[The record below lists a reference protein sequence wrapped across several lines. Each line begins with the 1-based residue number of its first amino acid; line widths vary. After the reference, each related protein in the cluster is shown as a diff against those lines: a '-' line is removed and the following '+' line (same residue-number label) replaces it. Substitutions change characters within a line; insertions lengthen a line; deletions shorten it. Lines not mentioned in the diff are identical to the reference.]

1 MIDNKYNPSEIEEK
15 WYKEWEKNKAFSP
28 SNNGNAYCI
37 MIPPPNVTGTLH
49 MGHAFQVTLMDI
61 LCRYHRM
68 LGDNTLWQAGTD
80 HAGIATQMVVE
91 RKLTA
96 QGISRTD
103 LGREKF
109 IDQVWDWKSQSG
121 DIITKQLRRMGASLD
136 WESERFTLDEGL
148 SVAVN
153 KVFID
158 LYEEGLI
165 YKGKRLVNWD
175 PVLQTALS
183 DLEVI
188 SSEENGKIWEI
199 KYYLDDDSG
208 NFLKIATTRPETI
221 LGDTAVA
228 VNPEDKKYSDYI
240 GRNVIVPI
248 TGKTVPVIA
257 DDYVDME
264 FGTGCL
270 KITPAHDFNDYELA
284 KKHNLEIINIFDTSA
299 RVKCDT
305 KEYNNLDRFSARKK
319 ILSELKNSDQ
329 LLKVSDHKM
338 IIPRGD
344 RSHSIIEPLM
354 TDQWYVKIKPLA
366 DEAIKCVKDKEI
378 KFVPENW
385 EKTYFEWMNNIQ
397 DWCISR
403 QLWWGHRIPAW
414 YDEEKNIYVGKD
426 EKNIRVKY
434 DIKDDVILTQD
445 EDVLDTWF
453 SSSLWPFSTLG
464 WPNETERVKTF
475 YPTSVLITGFDIIFF
490 WVARMIMM
498 GKKFVGEVP
507 FKEIYVHGLV
517 KDSSGNKMSKSKG
530 NIIDPIDLID
540 GIKLENLI
548 SKRASDLMQPDM
560 AEKIKKNTKKE
571 YPGGIDAYGTDALR
585 FTFASLASNGRDIN
599 FNLKRVEGYRN
610 FCNKLW
616 NAARFVKMQDQI
628 FIEQIDN
635 NNNFQDEELWIR
647 NKLAELID
655 NTKNNYKNY
664 RFDYAS
670 KSLYSFIWQD
680 YCSWYIEITKSKLN
694 KKNITDVDKSLIIF
708 NLRHVLKNILLLLHP
723 IMPFI
728 TEEIYNDVFNEKKF
742 LQDNSYPDSS
752 NFLTTSNVENIN
764 WMIEIVSAIRK
775 TRSEIG
781 VQPNKDIEIIVT
793 GENDKDKFFFDTL
806 SSLIMSLAKVK
817 SISFGKEDKNNNYYT
832 CVSNNLKL
840 LIPSSGLI
848 DVESEIER
856 LSKEKLKYIN
866 QTVGIES
873 RLSNPDFINN
883 APGHI
888 VVSDEQ
894 KLKELKVQISKI
906 EEQIKNFTN

>member
-1 MIDNKYNPSEIEEK
+1 MSNNKYNPLEIEQK
-15 WYKEWEKNKAFSP
+15 WYDRWENEKIFSP
-28 SNNGNAYCI
+28 SGDGDPYCI

-68 LGDNTLWQAGTD
+68 LGFKTLWQAGTD

-148 SVAVN
+148 SQAVN

-158 LYEEGLI
+158 LYEDGLI

-175 PVLQTALS
+175 PILQTALS
-183 DLEVI
+183 DLEVV
-188 SSEENGKIWEI
+188 SKEENGKLWYL
-199 KYYLDDDSG
+199 KYFFHED
-208 NFLKIATTRPETI
+208 NEKFLEIATTRPETI
-221 LGDTAVA
+221 LGDSAVA
-228 VNPEDKKYSDYI
+228 VNPNDKRYKNFI
-240 GRNVIVPI
+240 GKEIIVPVV
-248 TGKTVPVIA
+248 GRKVPIIA
-257 DDYVDME
+257 DEYVDME

-270 KITPAHDFNDYELA
+270 KITPAHDFNDYELG
-284 KKHNLEIINIFDTSA
+284 KKHNLEEINILDLSA
-299 RVKCDT
+299 RIKCEM
-305 KEYNNLDRFSARKK
+305 KEFNNLDRFAARKK
-319 ILSELKNSDQ
+319 ILEELSETGHLSKEENHK
-329 LLKVSDHKM
+329 LL
-338 IIPRGD
+338 IPRGD
-344 RSHSIIEPLM
+344 RSHAIIEPMM

-366 DEAIKCVKDKEI
+366 DEAINCVKDEKI
-378 KFVPENW
+378 KFVPKNW

-414 YDEEKNIYVGKD
+414 YDDQKNIYVGKNEND
-426 EKNIRVKY
+426 IREKY
-434 DIKDDVILTQD
+434 DLNEDIVLTQD

-464 WPNETERVKTF
+464 WPSETERVKTF

-517 KDSSGNKMSKSKG
+517 RDSSGNKMSKSKG

-540 GIKLENLI
+540 GINLEDLI
-548 SKRASDLMQPDM
+548 EKRATDLMQPDM
-560 AEKIKKNTKKE
+560 AKKIESNTKKD
-571 YPGGIDAYGTDALR
+571 YPNGINSYGTDALR
-585 FTFASLASNGRDIN
+585 FTFAALASNGRDIN
-599 FNLKRVEGYRN
+599 FDLKRVEGYKN
-610 FCNKLW
+610 FCNKIW
-616 NAARFVKMQDQI
+616 NAARFVKIQ
-628 FIEQIDN
+628 
-635 NNNFQDEELWIR
+635 NFNLSSKLDLDKLNDEDLWIR
-647 NKLAELID
+647 NKIGDLIE
-655 NTKNNYKNY
+655 NIRSSYKNY
-664 RFDYAS
+664 RFDYAA
-670 KSLYSFIWQD
+670 KDIYSFVWQD
-680 YCSWYIEITKSKLN
+680 YCSWYIEISKANINN
-694 KKNITDVDKSLIIF
+694 KKISSEQKELIVL
-708 NLRHVLKNILLLLHP
+708 NLRDILKNILLCLHP

-728 TEEIYNDVFNEKKF
+728 TEEIYSDVFNENKF
-742 LQDNSYPDSS
+742 LQDNSFPDSS
-752 NFLTTSNVENIN
+752 QFTNSKDINNIN
-764 WMIEIVSAIRK
+764 WMIQVVSDIRK

-781 VQPNKDIEIIVT
+781 VQPNKTIEIYVT
-793 GENDKDKFFFDTL
+793 GATNKDKDYFEKM
-806 SSLIMSLAKVK
+806 SNLIMNL
-817 SISFGKEDKNNNYYT
+817 GKIKEINLDKEIETDNFYA

-840 LIPSSGLI
+840 LIPSSGII
-848 DVESEIER
+848 DAELEIER
-856 LSKEKLKYIN
+856 LSKDESKYLK
-866 QTVGIES
+866 QLESIET
-873 RLSNPDFINN
+873 RLSNKDFISN

-888 VVSDEQ
+888 VVADEQ
-894 KLKELKVQISKI
+894 KLRELKIKLDKI
-906 EEQIKNFTN
+906 QEQLKSFS

>member
-1 MIDNKYNPSEIEEK
+1 
-15 WYKEWEKNKAFSP
+15 
-28 SNNGNAYCI
+28 
-37 MIPPPNVTGTLH
+37 L
-49 MGHAFQVTLMDI
+49 
-61 LCRYHRM
+61 
-68 LGDNTLWQAGTD
+68 
-80 HAGIATQMVVE
+80 VV
-91 RKLTA
+91 
-96 QGISRTD
+96 
-103 LGREKF
+103 
-109 IDQVWDWKSQSG
+109 
-121 DIITKQLRRMGASLD
+121 
-136 WESERFTLDEGL
+136 
-148 SVAVN
+148 
-153 KVFID
+153 
-158 LYEEGLI
+158 
-165 YKGKRLVNWD
+165 
-175 PVLQTALS
+175 
-183 DLEVI
+183 
-188 SSEENGKIWEI
+188 
-199 KYYLDDDSG
+199 
-208 NFLKIATTRPETI
+208 ATTRPETI

-228 VNPEDKKYSDYI
+228 VNPDDKKYKDFI
-240 GRNVIVPI
+240 GKNVIVPI
-248 TGKTVPVIA
+248 TGKIVPIIA

-284 KKHNLEIINIFDTSA
+284 KKHNLEIINIFDSSA
-299 RVKCDT
+299 RVECDT
-305 KEYNNLDRFSARKK
+305 KEYNNLDRFAARKK
-319 ILSELKNSDQ
+319 ILLELEDESL

-338 IIPRGD
+338 LIPRGD

-366 DEAIKCVKDKEI
+366 DEAIRCVKEKEI

-414 YDEEKNIYVGKD
+414 YDEEKNIYVGKSEED
-426 EKNIRVKY
+426 VRKKY
-434 DIKDDVILTQD
+434 DIKKDIILTQD

-464 WPNETERVKTF
+464 WPKETQRVKTF

-548 SKRASDLMQPDM
+548 EKRASDLMQPEM

-571 YPGGIDAYGTDALR
+571 YPSGIDSYGTDALR

-616 NAARFVKMQDQI
+616 NAARFVKMQGSSSFESVDINQ
-628 FIEQIDN
+628 
-635 NNNFQDEELWIR
+635 FQDEDLWIR
-647 NKLAELID
+647 NKLGELID
-655 NTKNNYKNY
+655 STKSSYKNY
-664 RFDYAS
+664 RFDYAA
-670 KSLYSFIWQD
+670 KNLYSFTWQD
-680 YCSWYIEITKSKLN
+680 YCSWYIEIAKSKLN
-694 KKNITDVDKSLIIF
+694 RKNITSAQKNLILF
-708 NLRHVLKNILLLLHP
+708 NLRDILKNILLLLHP

-728 TEEIYNDVFNEKKF
+728 TEEIYNDMFAEKKF
-742 LQDNSYPDSS
+742 LQDNSYPESK
-752 NFLTTSNVENIN
+752 NFLTNSDVENIN
-764 WMIEIVSAIRK
+764 WMIEVISAVRK

-781 VQPNKDIEIIVT
+781 VQPNKEIDLIIT
-793 GENDKDKFFFDTL
+793 GENEKDKLFFDNL
-806 SSLIMSLAKVK
+806 SCLIMSLAKIK
-817 SISFGKEDKNNNYYT
+817 NISFGRENKNNNYYT

-840 LIPSSGLI
+840 LIPSSDLI
-848 DVESEIER
+848 NIESEIDR
-856 LSKEKLKYIN
+856 LTKEKSKYIA
-866 QTVGIES
+866 QATGIES
-873 RLSNPDFINN
+873 RLSNSDFINN

-906 EEQIKNFTN
+906 DEQIKNFSK

>member
-1 MIDNKYNPSEIEEK
+1 MINNKYNPLDIEEK
-15 WYKEWEKNKAFSP
+15 WYKKWEESKIFSP
-28 SNNGNAYCI
+28 SGKGEPYCI

-68 LGDNTLWQAGTD
+68 LGYKTLWQAGTD

-96 QGISRTD
+96 QGISRKD

-188 SSEENGKIWEI
+188 SSEENGKIWQI
-199 KYYLDDDSG
+199 KYFLDNESKD
-208 NFLKIATTRPETI
+208 FLTIATTRPETL
-221 LGDTAVA
+221 LGDTGVA
-228 VNPEDKKYSDYI
+228 VNPNDDRYKSYI
-240 GRNVIVPI
+240 GKYVIVPI
-248 TGKTVPVIA
+248 TGRKVPIVA
-257 DDYVDME
+257 DEYVDAE

-284 KKHNLEIINIFDTSA
+284 KKHNLKIINIFDTAA
-299 RVKCDT
+299 RIKCDL
-305 KEYNNLDRFSARKK
+305 KEYNNLDRFSARKR
-319 ILSELKNSDQ
+319 ILSELQESNALIKT
-329 LLKVSDHKM
+329 SDHKM
-338 IIPRGD
+338 LIPRGD
-344 RSHSIIEPLM
+344 RSHAIIEPLM

-366 DEAIKCVKDKEI
+366 DEAIKCVKEKEI

-385 EKTYFEWMNNIQ
+385 EKTYFDWMNNIQ

-414 YDEEKNIYVGKD
+414 YDNEKNIYVGENEQDVRK
-426 EKNIRVKY
+426 KY
-434 DIKDDVILTQD
+434 DIKDDINLSQD

-464 WPNETERVKTF
+464 WPNENQRVKTF

-507 FKEIYVHGLV
+507 FKEIYFHGLV
-517 KDSSGNKMSKSKG
+517 RDSSGNKMSKSKG

-540 GIKLENLI
+540 GIKLEDLI
-548 SKRASDLMQPDM
+548 NKRASDLMQPEM
-560 AEKIKKNTKKE
+560 SEKIKRNTKKE
-571 YPGGIDAYGTDALR
+571 YPDGIDSYGTDSLR
-585 FTFASLASNGRDIN
+585 FTFASLASYGRDIN

-610 FCNKLW
+610 FCNKIW
-616 NAARFVKMQDQI
+616 NAARFVKMQSNTKLYEEDKI
-628 FIEQIDN
+628 LK
-635 NNNFQDEELWIR
+635 DEDIWIR
-647 NKLAELID
+647 KKLAEIID
-655 NTKNNYKNY
+655 NTNYNYKNY
-664 RFDYAS
+664 RFDYAA
-670 KSLYSFIWQD
+670 KNLYSFIWKD
-680 YCSWYIEITKSKLN
+680 YCSWYIEIAKIKLN
-694 KKNITDVDKSLIIF
+694 TKDTSEKEKNSLVN
-708 NLRHVLKNILLLLHP
+708 NLREVLKNILFLLHP

-728 TEEIYNDVFNEKKF
+728 TEEIYNDIYDEKKF
-742 LQDNSYPDSS
+742 IQDSSYPESK
-752 NFLTTSNVENIN
+752 NFLNDANVENID
-764 WMIEIVSAIRK
+764 WLIEVVSTIRK

-781 VQPNKDIEIIVT
+781 VLPSKEIEIIVT
-793 GENDKDKFFFDTL
+793 GENKKDKLFFKEL
-806 SSLIMSLAKVK
+806 SSYIKGLAK
-817 SISFGKEDKNNNYYT
+817 ISKINFSGKNVEKNYYT
-832 CVSNNLKL
+832 CVSNNLKI
-840 LIPSSGLI
+840 LIPSSDLI
-848 DVESEIER
+848 DLDIEISR
-856 LSKEKLKYIN
+856 LSKEKAKYIN
-866 QTVGIES
+866 QTLGIES
-873 RLSNPDFINN
+873 RLSNSDFIKN

-888 VVSDEQ
+888 VVADEQ
-894 KLKELKVQISKI
+894 KLKDLKIKI
-906 EEQIKNFTN
+906 DKIAEQLKNYS

>member
-15 WYKEWEKNKAFSP
+15 WYAEWEENKIFSP
-28 SNNGNAYCI
+28 SGSGEAYCI

-68 LGDNTLWQAGTD
+68 LGNNTLWQAGTD

-199 KYYLDDDSG
+199 KYFLDDGSND
-208 NFLKIATTRPETI
+208 FLVVATTRPETI

-228 VNPEDKKYSDYI
+228 VNPDDKKYKDFI
-240 GRNVIVPI
+240 GKNVIVPI
-248 TGKTVPVIA
+248 TGKIVPIIA

-284 KKHNLEIINIFDTSA
+284 KKHNLEIINIFDSSA
-299 RVKCDT
+299 RVECDT
-305 KEYNNLDRFSARKK
+305 KEYNNLDRFAARKK
-319 ILSELKNSDQ
+319 ILLELEDESL

-338 IIPRGD
+338 LIPRGD

-366 DEAIKCVKDKEI
+366 DEAIRCVKEKEI

-414 YDEEKNIYVGKD
+414 YDEEKNIYVGKSEED
-426 EKNIRVKY
+426 VRKKY
-434 DIKDDVILTQD
+434 DIKKDIILTQD

-464 WPNETERVKTF
+464 WPKETQRVKTF

-548 SKRASDLMQPDM
+548 EKRASDLMQPEM

-571 YPGGIDAYGTDALR
+571 YPSGIDSYGTDALR

-616 NAARFVKMQDQI
+616 NAARFVKMQGNPSFESVDINQ
-628 FIEQIDN
+628 
-635 NNNFQDEELWIR
+635 FQDEDLWIR
-647 NKLAELID
+647 NKLGMLID
-655 NTKNNYKNY
+655 STKSSYKNY
-664 RFDYAS
+664 RFDYAA
-670 KSLYSFIWQD
+670 KNLYSFTWQD
-680 YCSWYIEITKSKLN
+680 YCSWYIEIAKSKLN
-694 KKNITDVDKSLIIF
+694 RKNITNAQKNLILF
-708 NLRHVLKNILLLLHP
+708 NLRDILKNILLLLHP

-728 TEEIYNDVFNEKKF
+728 TEEIYNDMFAEKKF
-742 LQDNSYPDSS
+742 LQDNSYPKSK
-752 NFLTTSNVENIN
+752 NFLTNSDVENIN
-764 WMIEIVSAIRK
+764 WMIEIVSAVRK

-781 VQPNKDIEIIVT
+781 VQPNKEIDLIIT
-793 GENDKDKFFFDTL
+793 GENEKDKLFFDNL
-806 SSLIMSLAKVK
+806 SCLIMSLAKIK
-817 SISFGKEDKNNNYYT
+817 NISFGRENKNNNYYT

-840 LIPSSGLI
+840 LIPSSDLI
-848 DVESEIER
+848 NIESEIDR
-856 LSKEKLKYIN
+856 LTKEKSKYIA
-866 QTVGIES
+866 QTTGIES
-873 RLSNPDFINN
+873 RLSNSAFINN

-906 EEQIKNFTN
+906 DEQIKNFSK

>member
-1 MIDNKYNPSEIEEK
+1 MSNNKYNPLEIEQK
-15 WYKEWEKNKAFSP
+15 WYDRWENEKIFSP
-28 SNNGNAYCI
+28 SGDGDPYCI

-68 LGDNTLWQAGTD
+68 LGFKTLWQAGTD

-148 SVAVN
+148 SQAVN

-158 LYEEGLI
+158 LYEDGLI

-175 PVLQTALS
+175 PILQTALS
-183 DLEVI
+183 DLEVV
-188 SSEENGKIWEI
+188 SKEENGKLWYL
-199 KYYLDDDSG
+199 KYFFHED
-208 NFLKIATTRPETI
+208 NEKFLEIATTRPETI
-221 LGDTAVA
+221 LGDSAVA
-228 VNPEDKKYSDYI
+228 VNPNDKRYKNFI
-240 GRNVIVPI
+240 GKEIIVPVV
-248 TGKTVPVIA
+248 GRKVPIIA
-257 DDYVDME
+257 DEYVDME

-270 KITPAHDFNDYELA
+270 KITPAHDFNDYELG
-284 KKHNLEIINIFDTSA
+284 KKHNLEEINILDLSA
-299 RVKCDT
+299 RIKCEM
-305 KEYNNLDRFSARKK
+305 KEFNNLDRFAARKK
-319 ILSELKNSDQ
+319 ILEELSETGHLSKEENHK
-329 LLKVSDHKM
+329 LL
-338 IIPRGD
+338 IPRGD
-344 RSHSIIEPLM
+344 RSHAIIEPMM

-366 DEAIKCVKDKEI
+366 EEAINCVKDEKI
-378 KFVPENW
+378 KFVPKNW

-414 YDEEKNIYVGKD
+414 YDDQKNIYVGKNEND
-426 EKNIRVKY
+426 IREKY
-434 DIKDDVILTQD
+434 DLNEDIVLTQD

-464 WPNETERVKTF
+464 WPSETERVKTF

-517 KDSSGNKMSKSKG
+517 RDSSGNKMSKSKG

-540 GIKLENLI
+540 GINLEDLI
-548 SKRASDLMQPDM
+548 EKRASDLMQPDM
-560 AEKIKKNTKKE
+560 AKKIESNTKKD
-571 YPGGIDAYGTDALR
+571 YPNGINSYGTDALR
-585 FTFASLASNGRDIN
+585 FTFAALASNGRDIN
-599 FNLKRVEGYRN
+599 FDLKRVEGYKN
-610 FCNKLW
+610 FCNKIW
-616 NAARFVKMQDQI
+616 NAARFVKIQ
-628 FIEQIDN
+628 
-635 NNNFQDEELWIR
+635 NFNMSSKLDLDKLNDEDLWIR
-647 NKLAELID
+647 NKIGDLIE
-655 NTKNNYKNY
+655 NIRSSYKNY
-664 RFDYAS
+664 RFDYAA
-670 KSLYSFIWQD
+670 KDIYSFVWQD
-680 YCSWYIEITKSKLN
+680 YCSWYIEISKANINN
-694 KKNITDVDKSLIIF
+694 KKISSEQKELIVL
-708 NLRHVLKNILLLLHP
+708 NLRDILKNILLCLHP

-728 TEEIYNDVFNEKKF
+728 TEEIYSDVFNENKF
-742 LQDNSYPDSS
+742 LQDNSFPDSS
-752 NFLTTSNVENIN
+752 QFTNSKDINNIN
-764 WMIEIVSAIRK
+764 WMIQVVSDIRK

-781 VQPNKDIEIIVT
+781 VQPNKTIEIYVT
-793 GENDKDKFFFDTL
+793 GATNKDKDYFEKM
-806 SSLIMSLAKVK
+806 SNLIMNL
-817 SISFGKEDKNNNYYT
+817 GKIKEINLDKEIETDNFYA

-840 LIPSSGLI
+840 LIPSSGII
-848 DVESEIER
+848 DAELEIER
-856 LSKEKLKYIN
+856 LSKDESKYLK
-866 QTVGIES
+866 QLESIET
-873 RLSNPDFINN
+873 RLSNKDFISN

-888 VVSDEQ
+888 VVADEQ
-894 KLKELKVQISKI
+894 KLRELKIKLDKI
-906 EEQIKNFTN
+906 QEQLKSFS

>member
-1 MIDNKYNPSEIEEK
+1 MSNNKYNPLEIEQK
-15 WYKEWEKNKAFSP
+15 WYDRWENEKIFSP
-28 SNNGNAYCI
+28 SGDGDPYCI

-68 LGDNTLWQAGTD
+68 LGFKTLWQAGTD

-148 SVAVN
+148 SQAVN

-158 LYEEGLI
+158 LYEDGLI

-175 PVLQTALS
+175 PILQTALS
-183 DLEVI
+183 DLEVV
-188 SSEENGKIWEI
+188 SKEENGKLWYL
-199 KYYLDDDSG
+199 KYFFHED
-208 NFLKIATTRPETI
+208 NEKFLEIATTRPETI
-221 LGDTAVA
+221 LGDSAVA
-228 VNPEDKKYSDYI
+228 VNPNDKRYKNFI
-240 GRNVIVPI
+240 GKEIIVPVV
-248 TGKTVPVIA
+248 GRKVPIIA
-257 DDYVDME
+257 DEYVDME

-270 KITPAHDFNDYELA
+270 KITPAHDFNDYELG
-284 KKHNLEIINIFDTSA
+284 KKHNLEEINILDLSA
-299 RVKCDT
+299 RIKCEM
-305 KEYNNLDRFSARKK
+305 KEFNNLDRFAARKK
-319 ILSELKNSDQ
+319 ILEELSETGHLSKEENHT
-329 LLKVSDHKM
+329 LL
-338 IIPRGD
+338 IPRGD
-344 RSHSIIEPLM
+344 RSHAIIEPMM

-366 DEAIKCVKDKEI
+366 EEAINCVKDEKI
-378 KFVPENW
+378 KFVPKNW

-414 YDEEKNIYVGKD
+414 YDDQKNIYVGKNEND
-426 EKNIRVKY
+426 IREKY
-434 DIKDDVILTQD
+434 DLNEDIVLTQD

-464 WPNETERVKTF
+464 WPSETERVKTF

-517 KDSSGNKMSKSKG
+517 RDSSGNKMSKSKG

-540 GIKLENLI
+540 GINLEDLI
-548 SKRASDLMQPDM
+548 EKRASDLMQPDM
-560 AEKIKKNTKKE
+560 AKKIESNTKKD
-571 YPGGIDAYGTDALR
+571 YPNGINSYGTDALR
-585 FTFASLASNGRDIN
+585 FTFAALASNGRDIN
-599 FNLKRVEGYRN
+599 FDLKRVEGYKN
-610 FCNKLW
+610 FCNKIW
-616 NAARFVKMQDQI
+616 NAARFVKIQ
-628 FIEQIDN
+628 
-635 NNNFQDEELWIR
+635 NFNLSSKLDLDKLNDEDLWIR
-647 NKLAELID
+647 NKIGDLIE
-655 NTKNNYKNY
+655 NIRSSYKNY
-664 RFDYAS
+664 RFDYAA
-670 KSLYSFIWQD
+670 KDIYSFVWQD
-680 YCSWYIEITKSKLN
+680 YCSWYIEISKANINN
-694 KKNITDVDKSLIIF
+694 KKISSEQKELIVL
-708 NLRHVLKNILLLLHP
+708 NLRDILKNILLCLHP

-728 TEEIYNDVFNEKKF
+728 TEEIYSDVFNENKF
-742 LQDNSYPDSS
+742 LQDNSFPDSS
-752 NFLTTSNVENIN
+752 QFINSKDINNIN
-764 WMIEIVSAIRK
+764 WMIQVVSDIRK

-781 VQPNKDIEIIVT
+781 VQPNKTIEIYVT
-793 GENDKDKFFFDTL
+793 GATNKDKDYFEKM
-806 SSLIMSLAKVK
+806 SNLIMNL
-817 SISFGKEDKNNNYYT
+817 GKIKEINLDKEIETDNFYA

-840 LIPSSGLI
+840 LIPSSGII
-848 DVESEIER
+848 DAELEIER
-856 LSKEKLKYIN
+856 LSKDESKYLK
-866 QTVGIES
+866 QLESIET
-873 RLSNPDFINN
+873 RLSNKDFISN

-888 VVSDEQ
+888 VVADEQ
-894 KLKELKVQISKI
+894 KLRELKVKLDKI
-906 EEQIKNFTN
+906 QEQLKSFS

>member
-15 WYKEWEKNKAFSP
+15 WYAEWEENKIFSP
-28 SNNGNAYCI
+28 SGSGEAYCI

-68 LGDNTLWQAGTD
+68 LGNNTLWQAGTD

-199 KYYLDDDSG
+199 KYFLDDGSND
-208 NFLKIATTRPETI
+208 FLVVATTRPETI

-228 VNPEDKKYSDYI
+228 VNPDDKKYKDFI
-240 GRNVIVPI
+240 GKNVIVPI
-248 TGKTVPVIA
+248 TGKIVPIIA

-284 KKHNLEIINIFDTSA
+284 KKHNLEIINIFDSSA
-299 RVKCDT
+299 RVECDT
-305 KEYNNLDRFSARKK
+305 KEYNNLDRFAARKK
-319 ILSELKNSDQ
+319 ILLELEDESL

-338 IIPRGD
+338 LIPRGD

-366 DEAIKCVKDKEI
+366 DEAIRCVKEKEI

-414 YDEEKNIYVGKD
+414 YDEEKNIYVGKS
-426 EKNIRVKY
+426 EKDVRKKY
-434 DIKDDVILTQD
+434 DIKKDIILTQD

-464 WPNETERVKTF
+464 WPKETQRVKTF

-548 SKRASDLMQPDM
+548 EKRASDLMQPEM

-571 YPGGIDAYGTDALR
+571 YPSGIDSYGTDALR

-616 NAARFVKMQDQI
+616 NAARFVKMQGNPSFESVDINQ
-628 FIEQIDN
+628 
-635 NNNFQDEELWIR
+635 FQDEDLWIR
-647 NKLAELID
+647 NKLGMLID
-655 NTKNNYKNY
+655 STKSSYKNY
-664 RFDYAS
+664 RFDYAA
-670 KSLYSFIWQD
+670 KNLYSFTWQD
-680 YCSWYIEITKSKLN
+680 YCSWYIEIAKSKLN
-694 KKNITDVDKSLIIF
+694 RKNITSVQKNLILF
-708 NLRHVLKNILLLLHP
+708 NLKDILKNILLLLHP

-728 TEEIYNDVFNEKKF
+728 TEEIYNDMFAEKKF
-742 LQDNSYPDSS
+742 LQDNSYPKSK
-752 NFLTTSNVENIN
+752 NFLTNSDVENIN
-764 WMIEIVSAIRK
+764 WMIEIVSAVRK

-781 VQPNKDIEIIVT
+781 VQPNKEIDLIIT
-793 GENDKDKFFFDTL
+793 GENEKDKLFFDNL
-806 SSLIMSLAKVK
+806 SCLIMSLAKIK
-817 SISFGKEDKNNNYYT
+817 NISFGRENKNNNYYT

-840 LIPSSGLI
+840 LIPSSDLI
-848 DVESEIER
+848 NIESEIDR
-856 LSKEKLKYIN
+856 LTKEKSKYIA
-866 QTVGIES
+866 QTTGIES
-873 RLSNPDFINN
+873 RLSNSAFINN

-906 EEQIKNFTN
+906 DEQIKNFSK

>member
-15 WYKEWEKNKAFSP
+15 WYAKWEENKIFSP
-28 SNNGNAYCI
+28 SGYGEAYCI

-68 LGDNTLWQAGTD
+68 LGNNTLWQAGTD

-183 DLEVI
+183 DLEVV

-199 KYYLDDDSG
+199 KYFLDDGSND
-208 NFLKIATTRPETI
+208 FLVVATTRPETI

-228 VNPEDKKYSDYI
+228 VNPDDKKYKDFI
-240 GRNVIVPI
+240 GKNVIVPI
-248 TGKTVPVIA
+248 TGKIVPIIA

-284 KKHNLEIINIFDTSA
+284 KKHNLEIINIFDSSA
-299 RVKCDT
+299 RVECDT
-305 KEYNNLDRFSARKK
+305 KEYNNLDRFAARKK
-319 ILSELKNSDQ
+319 ILLELEDESL

-338 IIPRGD
+338 LIPRGD

-366 DEAIKCVKDKEI
+366 DEAIRCVKEKEI

-414 YDEEKNIYVGKD
+414 YDEEKNIYVGKSEED
-426 EKNIRVKY
+426 VRKKY
-434 DIKDDVILTQD
+434 DIKKDIILTQD

-464 WPNETERVKTF
+464 WPKETQRVKTF

-548 SKRASDLMQPDM
+548 EKRASDLMQPEM

-571 YPGGIDAYGTDALR
+571 YPSGIDSYGTDALR

-616 NAARFVKMQDQI
+616 NAARFVKMQGNPSFESVDINQ
-628 FIEQIDN
+628 
-635 NNNFQDEELWIR
+635 FQDEDLWIR
-647 NKLAELID
+647 NKLGELID
-655 NTKNNYKNY
+655 STKSSYKNY
-664 RFDYAS
+664 RFDYAA
-670 KSLYSFIWQD
+670 KNLYSFTWQD
-680 YCSWYIEITKSKLN
+680 YCSWYIEIAKSKLN
-694 KKNITDVDKSLIIF
+694 RKNITSAQKNLILF
-708 NLRHVLKNILLLLHP
+708 NLRDILKNILLLLHP

-728 TEEIYNDVFNEKKF
+728 TEEIYNDMFAEKKF
-742 LQDNSYPDSS
+742 LQDNSYPESK
-752 NFLTTSNVENIN
+752 NFLTNSDVENIN
-764 WMIEIVSAIRK
+764 WMIEVISAVRK

-781 VQPNKDIEIIVT
+781 VQPNKEIDLIIT
-793 GENDKDKFFFDTL
+793 GENEKDKLFFDNL
-806 SSLIMSLAKVK
+806 SCLIMSLAKIK
-817 SISFGKEDKNNNYYT
+817 NISFGRENKNNNYYT

-840 LIPSSGLI
+840 LIPSSDLI
-848 DVESEIER
+848 NIESEIDR
-856 LSKEKLKYIN
+856 LTKEKSKYIA
-866 QTVGIES
+866 QATGIES
-873 RLSNPDFINN
+873 RLSNSDFINN

-906 EEQIKNFTN
+906 DEQIKNFSK

>member
-1 MIDNKYNPSEIEEK
+1 MIDNKYNPSEIEDK
-15 WYKEWEKNKAFSP
+15 WYKEWEENKIFSP
-28 SNNGNAYCI
+28 SGDGEPYCI

-68 LGDNTLWQAGTD
+68 LGNKTLWQAGTD

-148 SVAVN
+148 SIAVS

-188 SSEENGKIWEI
+188 SSEENGKIWQI
-199 KYYLDDDSG
+199 KYFLENDSENYLE
-208 NFLKIATTRPETI
+208 IATTRPETI

-228 VNPEDKKYSDYI
+228 VNPLDEKYKKYI
-240 GRNVIVPI
+240 GKNAIVPI
-248 TGKTVPVIA
+248 TGKKVPIIS
-257 DDYVDME
+257 DEYVDME

-284 KKHNLEIINIFDTSA
+284 KKHNLEIINIFDASA
-299 RVKCDT
+299 RIKCEF
-305 KEYNNLDRFSARKK
+305 KEYNNLDRFEARKK
-319 ILSELKNSDQ
+319 ILSELQEYNN
-329 LLKVSDHKM
+329 LTKVSDHKM
-338 IIPRGD
+338 VIPRGD

-366 DEAIKCVKDKEI
+366 EEAIRCVKEKEI
-378 KFVPENW
+378 KFVPQNW

-426 EKNIRVKY
+426 EDDVRKKY
-434 DIKDDVILTQD
+434 DIKSETILTQD

-517 KDSSGNKMSKSKG
+517 KDSSGKKMSKSKG

-540 GIKLENLI
+540 GIKLEDLI
-548 SKRASDLMQPDM
+548 NKRASNLMQPEM

-571 YPGGIDAYGTDALR
+571 YPQGIDSYGTDALR

-616 NAARFVKMQDQI
+616 NAARYVKMQSQDQSYD
-628 FIEQIDN
+628 IESKK
-635 NNNFQDEELWIR
+635 FTDEDFWIR
-647 NKLAELID
+647 SKLSVLIT
-655 NTKNNYKNY
+655 NTKDSYKNY
-664 RFDYAS
+664 RFDYAA
-670 KSLYSFIWQD
+670 KNLYSFVWQD
-680 YCSWYIEITKSKLN
+680 YCNWYIEISKSKLN
-694 KKNITDVDKSLIIF
+694 KKNISEIEKSIIIY
-708 NLRHVLKNILLLLHP
+708 NLRDILKNILLLLHP

-728 TEEIYNDVFNEKKF
+728 TEEIYHDMYGEKKF
-742 LQDNSYPDSS
+742 LQDNNYPDAEKFS
-752 NFLTTSNVENIN
+752 NDVDVSNIS
-764 WMIEIVSAIRK
+764 WMIDIVLVIRK

-781 VQPNKDIEIIVT
+781 VPPNKNIEVVII
-793 GENDKDKFFFDTL
+793 GENNKDKLFFKNL
-806 SSLIMSLAKVK
+806 SSLIMDLAKINK
-817 SISFGKEDKNNNYYT
+817 FSFGQEDTNQNYYT

-848 DVESEIER
+848 DIDSEIDR
-856 LSKEKLKYIN
+856 LSREKAKYVK
-866 QTVGIES
+866 QAGGIEG
-873 RLSNPDFINN
+873 RLANSEFINN
-883 APGHI
+883 APGH
-888 VVSDEQ
+888 VVVADEQ
-894 KLKELKVQISKI
+894 KLKELKMQILKIDEQLKNYSK
-906 EEQIKNFTN
+906 

>member
-1 MIDNKYNPSEIEEK
+1 MINTKYNPSEIEEK
-15 WYKEWEKNKAFSP
+15 WYKQWEENKIFSP
-28 SNNGNAYCI
+28 SKEGDPYCI

-68 LGDNTLWQAGTD
+68 LGYKTLWQAGTD

-148 SVAVN
+148 SAAVN

-188 SSEENGKIWEI
+188 SSEENGKLWEI
-199 KYYLDDDSG
+199 KYPIDGDQE
-208 NFLKIATTRPETI
+208 NFLKVATTRPETI
-221 LGDTAVA
+221 LGDTGVAINPNDDRYKSFIGKQAV
-228 VNPEDKKYSDYI
+228 
-240 GRNVIVPI
+240 VPI
-248 TGKTVPVIA
+248 TGKKVPIIS
-257 DDYVDME
+257 DEYVDME

-284 KKHNLEIINIFDTSA
+284 KKHGLEILNIFDNSA
-299 RVKCDT
+299 RIKCDI
-305 KEYNNLDRFSARKK
+305 KEYNNLDRFEARKK
-319 ILSELKNSDQ
+319 ILSDLEDLGQLINS
-329 LLKVSDHKM
+329 SNHKM

-366 DEAIKCVKDKEI
+366 DEAIKCVEQNEI
-378 KFVPENW
+378 EFVPKNW

-414 YDEEKNIYVGKD
+414 YDDENNIYVGKNED
-426 EKNIRVKY
+426 DIRKKY
-434 DIKDDVILTQD
+434 DIKDEVILNQD

-464 WPNETERVKTF
+464 WPKETERVKTF

-498 GKKFVGEVP
+498 GKKFLEDVP
-507 FKEIYVHGLV
+507 FEKIYVHGLV
-517 KDSSGNKMSKSKG
+517 KDSYGNKMSKSKG

-540 GIKLENLI
+540 GISLNDLI
-548 SKRASDLMQPDM
+548 NKRASDLMQPEM
-560 AEKIKKNTKKE
+560 SEKIIKNTKKE
-571 YPGGIDAYGTDALR
+571 YPQGIDSYGTDALR

-616 NAARFVKMQDQI
+616 NAARFVKMQSDS
-628 FIEQIDN
+628 FVKKDAYEYK
-635 NNNFQDEELWIR
+635 DEDIWIR
-647 NKLAELID
+647 HKLGEIIND
-655 NTKNNYKNY
+655 TKLNYKNY
-664 RFDYAS
+664 RFDYAA
-670 KSLYSFIWQD
+670 KNLYSFVWQD
-680 YCSWYIEITKSKLN
+680 YCSWYIEIAKSKIN
-694 KKNITDVDKSLIIF
+694 QDNISEIEKNSIIF
-708 NLRHVLKNILLLLHP
+708 NLRDILKNILLLLHP

-728 TEEIYNDVFNEKKF
+728 TEEIYRDIFEDKKF
-742 LQDNSYPDSS
+742 IQDNSYPEANEYLSEK
-752 NFLTTSNVENIN
+752 NIENIN
-764 WMIEIVSAIRK
+764 WMVALISAIRK

-781 VQPNKDIEIIVT
+781 VQPNKTIDILVT
-793 GENDKDKFFFDTL
+793 GETKKDKLFL
-806 SSLIMSLAKVK
+806 SELSPLIKNLAKIK
-817 SISFGKEDKNNNYYT
+817 NISYGNESKTVNYYT
-832 CVSNNLKL
+832 CVYNNLKL
-840 LIPSSGLI
+840 LIPTAEII
-848 DVESEIER
+848 DVSSEVER
-856 LSKEKLKYIN
+856 LNKEKSKYIKLAE
-866 QTVGIES
+866 GIES
-873 RLSNPDFINN
+873 RLSNSEFISN

-888 VVSDEQ
+888 VVADEQ
-894 KLKELKVQISKI
+894 KLTELKTKI
-906 EEQIKNFTN
+906 LKIDEQLKKY

>member
-1 MIDNKYNPSEIEEK
+1 MSNNKYNPLEIEQK
-15 WYKEWEKNKAFSP
+15 WYDRWENEKIFSP
-28 SNNGNAYCI
+28 SGDGDPYCI

-68 LGDNTLWQAGTD
+68 LGFKTLWQAGTD

-148 SVAVN
+148 SQAVN

-158 LYEEGLI
+158 LYEDGLI

-175 PVLQTALS
+175 PILQTALS
-183 DLEVI
+183 DLEVV
-188 SSEENGKIWEI
+188 SKEENGKLWYL
-199 KYYLDDDSG
+199 KYFFHED
-208 NFLKIATTRPETI
+208 NEKFLEIATTRPETI
-221 LGDTAVA
+221 LGDSAVA
-228 VNPEDKKYSDYI
+228 VNPNDKRYKNFI
-240 GRNVIVPI
+240 GKEIIVPVV
-248 TGKTVPVIA
+248 GRKVPIIA
-257 DDYVDME
+257 DEYVDME

-270 KITPAHDFNDYELA
+270 KITPAHDFNDYELG
-284 KKHNLEIINIFDTSA
+284 KKHNLEEINILDLSA
-299 RVKCDT
+299 RIKCEM
-305 KEYNNLDRFSARKK
+305 KEFNNLDRFAARKK
-319 ILSELKNSDQ
+319 ILEELSETGHLSKEENHK
-329 LLKVSDHKM
+329 LL
-338 IIPRGD
+338 IPRGD
-344 RSHSIIEPLM
+344 RSHAIIEPMM

-366 DEAIKCVKDKEI
+366 DEAINCVKDEKI
-378 KFVPENW
+378 KFVPKNW

-414 YDEEKNIYVGKD
+414 YDDQKNIYVGKNEND
-426 EKNIRVKY
+426 IREKY
-434 DIKDDVILTQD
+434 DLNEDIVLTQD

-464 WPNETERVKTF
+464 WPSETERVKTF

-517 KDSSGNKMSKSKG
+517 RDSSGNKMSKSKG

-540 GIKLENLI
+540 GINLEDLI
-548 SKRASDLMQPDM
+548 EKRATDLMQPDM
-560 AEKIKKNTKKE
+560 AKKIESNTKKD
-571 YPGGIDAYGTDALR
+571 YPNGINSYGTDALR
-585 FTFASLASNGRDIN
+585 FTFAALASNGRDIN
-599 FNLKRVEGYRN
+599 FDLKRVEGYKN
-610 FCNKLW
+610 FCNKIW
-616 NAARFVKMQDQI
+616 NAARFVKIQ
-628 FIEQIDN
+628 
-635 NNNFQDEELWIR
+635 NFNMSSKLDLDKLNDEDLWIR
-647 NKLAELID
+647 NKIGHLIE
-655 NTKNNYKNY
+655 NIRSSYKNY
-664 RFDYAS
+664 RFDYAA
-670 KSLYSFIWQD
+670 KDIYSFVWQD
-680 YCSWYIEITKSKLN
+680 YCSWYIEISKANINN
-694 KKNITDVDKSLIIF
+694 KKISSEQKELIVL
-708 NLRHVLKNILLLLHP
+708 NLRDILKNILLCLHP

-728 TEEIYNDVFNEKKF
+728 TEEIYSDVFNENKF
-742 LQDNSYPDSS
+742 LQDNSFPDSS
-752 NFLTTSNVENIN
+752 QFTNSKDINNIN
-764 WMIEIVSAIRK
+764 WMIQVVSDIRK

-781 VQPNKDIEIIVT
+781 VQPNKNIEIYVT
-793 GENDKDKFFFDTL
+793 GATNKDKDYFEKM
-806 SSLIMSLAKVK
+806 SNLIMNL
-817 SISFGKEDKNNNYYT
+817 GKIKEINLDKEIETDNFYA

-840 LIPSSGLI
+840 LIPSSGII
-848 DVESEIER
+848 DAELEIER
-856 LSKEKLKYIN
+856 LSKDESKYLK
-866 QTVGIES
+866 QLESIET
-873 RLSNPDFINN
+873 RLSNKDFISN

-888 VVSDEQ
+888 VVADEQ
-894 KLKELKVQISKI
+894 KLRELKIKLDKI
-906 EEQIKNFTN
+906 QEQLKSFS

>member
-15 WYKEWEKNKAFSP
+15 WYAKWEENKIFSP
-28 SNNGNAYCI
+28 SGSGEAYCI

-68 LGDNTLWQAGTD
+68 LGNNTLWQAGTD

-183 DLEVI
+183 DLEVV

-199 KYYLDDDSG
+199 KYFLDDGSND
-208 NFLKIATTRPETI
+208 FLVVATTRPETI

-228 VNPEDKKYSDYI
+228 VNPDDKKYKDFI
-240 GRNVIVPI
+240 GKNVIVPI
-248 TGKTVPVIA
+248 TGKIVPIIA

-284 KKHNLEIINIFDTSA
+284 KKHNLEIINIFDSSA
-299 RVKCDT
+299 RVECDT
-305 KEYNNLDRFSARKK
+305 KEYNNLDRFAARKK
-319 ILSELKNSDQ
+319 ILLELEDESL

-338 IIPRGD
+338 LIPRGD

-366 DEAIKCVKDKEI
+366 DEAIRCVKEKEI

-414 YDEEKNIYVGKD
+414 YDEEKNIYVGKSEED
-426 EKNIRVKY
+426 VRKKY
-434 DIKDDVILTQD
+434 DIKKDIILTQD

-464 WPNETERVKTF
+464 WPKETQRVKTF

-548 SKRASDLMQPDM
+548 EKRASDLMQPEM

-571 YPGGIDAYGTDALR
+571 YPNGINSYGTDALR

-616 NAARFVKMQDQI
+616 NAARFVKMQGNPSFESVDLNQ
-628 FIEQIDN
+628 
-635 NNNFQDEELWIR
+635 FQDEDLWIR
-647 NKLAELID
+647 NKLGELID
-655 NTKNNYKNY
+655 STKSSYKNY
-664 RFDYAS
+664 RFDYAA
-670 KSLYSFIWQD
+670 KNLYSFTWQD
-680 YCSWYIEITKSKLN
+680 YCSWYIEIAKSKLN
-694 KKNITDVDKSLIIF
+694 RKNITSAQKNLILF
-708 NLRHVLKNILLLLHP
+708 NLRDILKNILLLLHP

-728 TEEIYNDVFNEKKF
+728 TEEIYNDMFAEKKF
-742 LQDNSYPDSS
+742 LQDNSYPESN
-752 NFLTTSNVENIN
+752 NFLINSDVENIN
-764 WMIEIVSAIRK
+764 WMIEIVSAVRK

-781 VQPNKDIEIIVT
+781 VQPNKEIDLIIT
-793 GENDKDKFFFDTL
+793 GENEKDKLFFDNL
-806 SSLIMSLAKVK
+806 SCLIMSLAKIK
-817 SISFGKEDKNNNYYT
+817 NISFGRENKNNNYYT

-840 LIPSSGLI
+840 LIPSSDLI
-848 DVESEIER
+848 NIESEIDR
-856 LSKEKLKYIN
+856 LTKEKSKYIA
-866 QTVGIES
+866 QTTGIEL
-873 RLSNPDFINN
+873 RLSNSDFINN

-906 EEQIKNFTN
+906 DEQIKNFSK

>member
-1 MIDNKYNPSEIEEK
+1 MDNKYNPSEIEGK
-15 WYKEWEKNKAFSP
+15 WYKEWEENKIFSP
-28 SNNGNAYCI
+28 SGDGEPYCI

-68 LGDNTLWQAGTD
+68 LGNKTLWQAGTD

-136 WESERFTLDEGL
+136 WGSERFTLDEGL
-148 SVAVN
+148 SIAVS

-188 SSEENGKIWEI
+188 SSEENGKIWQI
-199 KYYLDDDSG
+199 KYFLENDAENYLE
-208 NFLKIATTRPETI
+208 IATTRPETI

-228 VNPEDKKYSDYI
+228 VNPLDEKYKKYI
-240 GRNVIVPI
+240 GKNVIVPI
-248 TGKTVPVIA
+248 TGKKVPIIS
-257 DDYVDME
+257 DEYVDME

-270 KITPAHDFNDYELA
+270 KITPAHDFNDYEIA

-299 RVKCDT
+299 RVKCDF
-305 KEYNNLDRFSARKK
+305 KEYNNLDRFEARKK
-319 ILSELKNSDQ
+319 ILSELQESNN
-329 LLKVSDHKM
+329 LTKVSDHKM
-338 IIPRGD
+338 VIPRGD

-366 DEAIKCVKDKEI
+366 EEAIRCVKEKEI

-426 EKNIRVKY
+426 EIDVRKKY
-434 DIKDDVILTQD
+434 DIKSQTILTQD

-517 KDSSGNKMSKSKG
+517 KDSSGKKMSKSKG

-540 GIKLENLI
+540 GIKLEDLI
-548 SKRASDLMQPDM
+548 NKRASDLMQPEM

-571 YPGGIDAYGTDALR
+571 YPHGIDSYGTDALR

-616 NAARFVKMQDQI
+616 NAARYVKMQSQNQSYD
-628 FIEQIDN
+628 IESEK
-635 NNNFQDEELWIR
+635 FSDEDFWIR
-647 NKLAELID
+647 KKLSTLITD
-655 NTKNNYKNY
+655 TKESYKNY
-664 RFDYAS
+664 RFDYAA
-670 KSLYSFIWQD
+670 KNLYSFVWQD
-680 YCSWYIEITKSKLN
+680 YCNWYIEISKSKLN
-694 KKNITDVDKSLIIF
+694 KDNISEVEKSIIIY
-708 NLRHVLKNILLLLHP
+708 NLRDVLKNILLLLHP

-728 TEEIYNDVFNEKKF
+728 TEEIYHDMYGEGKF
-742 LQDNSYPDSS
+742 LQDNSYPNAEKFS
-752 NFLTTSNVENIN
+752 NDLDVSNIS
-764 WMIEIVSAIRK
+764 WMIDIVSAIRK

-781 VQPNKDIEIIVT
+781 VQPNKVIEVVIV
-793 GENDKDKFFFDTL
+793 GENNKDKLFFKNL
-806 SSLIMSLAKVK
+806 SSLIMDLAKINK
-817 SISFGKEDKNNNYYT
+817 FSFGKEDINQNYYT
-832 CVSNNLKL
+832 CISNNLKL
-840 LIPSSGLI
+840 LIPSSDLI
-848 DVESEIER
+848 DIDSEIDR
-856 LSKEKLKYIN
+856 LSREKAKYIK
-866 QTVGIES
+866 QAGGIEV
-873 RLSNPDFINN
+873 RLANSEFIKN
-883 APGHI
+883 APGH
-888 VVSDEQ
+888 VVVADEQ
-894 KLKELKVQISKI
+894 KLKDLKMQTLKIDEQLKNYSK
-906 EEQIKNFTN
+906 

>member
-1 MIDNKYNPSEIEEK
+1 MSNNKYNPLEIEQK
-15 WYKEWEKNKAFSP
+15 WYDRWENEKIFSP
-28 SNNGNAYCI
+28 SGDGDPYCI

-68 LGDNTLWQAGTD
+68 LGFKTLWQAGTD

-148 SVAVN
+148 SQAVN

-158 LYEEGLI
+158 LYEDGLI

-175 PVLQTALS
+175 PILQTALS
-183 DLEVI
+183 DLEVV
-188 SSEENGKIWEI
+188 SKEENGKLWYL
-199 KYYLDDDSG
+199 KYFFHED
-208 NFLKIATTRPETI
+208 NEKFLEIATTRPETI
-221 LGDTAVA
+221 LGDSAVA
-228 VNPEDKKYSDYI
+228 VNPNDKRYKNFI
-240 GRNVIVPI
+240 GKEIIVPVV
-248 TGKTVPVIA
+248 GRKVPIIA
-257 DDYVDME
+257 DEYVDME

-270 KITPAHDFNDYELA
+270 KITPAHDFNDYELG
-284 KKHNLEIINIFDTSA
+284 KKHNLEEINILDLSA
-299 RVKCDT
+299 RIKCEM
-305 KEYNNLDRFSARKK
+305 KEFNNLDRFAARKK
-319 ILSELKNSDQ
+319 ILEELSETGHLSKEENHK
-329 LLKVSDHKM
+329 LL
-338 IIPRGD
+338 IPRGD
-344 RSHSIIEPLM
+344 RSHAIIEPMM

-366 DEAIKCVKDKEI
+366 EEAINCVKDEKI
-378 KFVPENW
+378 KFVPKNW

-414 YDEEKNIYVGKD
+414 YDDQKNIYVGKNEND
-426 EKNIRVKY
+426 IREKY
-434 DIKDDVILTQD
+434 DLNEDIVLTQD

-464 WPNETERVKTF
+464 WPSETERVKTF

-517 KDSSGNKMSKSKG
+517 RDSSGNKMSKSKG

-540 GIKLENLI
+540 GINLEDLI
-548 SKRASDLMQPDM
+548 EKRASDLMQPDM
-560 AEKIKKNTKKE
+560 AKKIESNTKKD
-571 YPGGIDAYGTDALR
+571 YPNGINSYGTDALR
-585 FTFASLASNGRDIN
+585 FTFAALASNGRDIN
-599 FNLKRVEGYRN
+599 FDLKRVEGYKN
-610 FCNKLW
+610 FCNKIW
-616 NAARFVKMQDQI
+616 NAARFVKIQ
-628 FIEQIDN
+628 
-635 NNNFQDEELWIR
+635 NFNLSSKLDLDKLNDEDLWIR
-647 NKLAELID
+647 NKIGDLIE
-655 NTKNNYKNY
+655 NIRSSYKNY
-664 RFDYAS
+664 RFDYAA
-670 KSLYSFIWQD
+670 KDIYSFVWQD
-680 YCSWYIEITKSKLN
+680 YCSWYIEISKANINN
-694 KKNITDVDKSLIIF
+694 KKISSEQKELIVL
-708 NLRHVLKNILLLLHP
+708 NLRDILKNILLCLHP

-728 TEEIYNDVFNEKKF
+728 TEEIYSDVFNENKF
-742 LQDNSYPDSS
+742 LQDNSFPDSS
-752 NFLTTSNVENIN
+752 QFTNSKDINNIN
-764 WMIEIVSAIRK
+764 WMIQVVSDIRK

-781 VQPNKDIEIIVT
+781 VQPNKSIEIYVT
-793 GENDKDKFFFDTL
+793 GATNKDKDYFEKM
-806 SSLIMSLAKVK
+806 SNLIMNLGKVK
-817 SISFGKEDKNNNYYT
+817 EINLDKEIETDNFYA

-840 LIPSSGLI
+840 LIPSSGII
-848 DVESEIER
+848 DAELEIER
-856 LSKEKLKYIN
+856 LSKDESKYLK
-866 QTVGIES
+866 QLESIET
-873 RLSNPDFINN
+873 RLSNKDFISN

-888 VVSDEQ
+888 VVADEQ
-894 KLKELKVQISKI
+894 KLRELKIKLDKI
-906 EEQIKNFTN
+906 QEQLKSFS

>member
-1 MIDNKYNPSEIEEK
+1 MIDNKYNPSEIEDK
-15 WYKEWEKNKAFSP
+15 WYKEWEENKIFSP
-28 SNNGNAYCI
+28 SGDGEPYCI

-68 LGDNTLWQAGTD
+68 LGNKTLWQAGTD

-148 SVAVN
+148 SIAVS

-188 SSEENGKIWEI
+188 SSEENGKIWQI
-199 KYYLDDDSG
+199 KYFLENDSENYLE
-208 NFLKIATTRPETI
+208 IATTRPETI

-228 VNPEDKKYSDYI
+228 VNPLDEKYKKYI
-240 GRNVIVPI
+240 GKNAIVPI
-248 TGKTVPVIA
+248 TGKKVPIIS
-257 DDYVDME
+257 DEYVDME

-284 KKHNLEIINIFDTSA
+284 KKHNLEIINIFDASA
-299 RVKCDT
+299 RIQCDF
-305 KEYNNLDRFSARKK
+305 KEYNNLDRFEARKK
-319 ILSELKNSDQ
+319 ILSELQESNN
-329 LLKVSDHKM
+329 LTKVSDHKM
-338 IIPRGD
+338 VIPRGD

-366 DEAIKCVKDKEI
+366 EEAIRCVKEKEI

-426 EKNIRVKY
+426 EDDVRKKY
-434 DIKDDVILTQD
+434 DIKSETILTQD

-517 KDSSGNKMSKSKG
+517 KDSSGKKMSKSKG

-540 GIKLENLI
+540 GIKLEDLI
-548 SKRASDLMQPDM
+548 NKRASDLMQPEM

-571 YPGGIDAYGTDALR
+571 YPQGIDSYGTDALR

-616 NAARFVKMQDQI
+616 NAARYVKMQSQDQSYD
-628 FIEQIDN
+628 IESEK
-635 NNNFQDEELWIR
+635 FTDEDFWIR
-647 NKLAELID
+647 NKLSVLIA
-655 NTKNNYKNY
+655 NTKDSYKNY
-664 RFDYAS
+664 RFDYAA
-670 KSLYSFIWQD
+670 KNLYSFVWQD
-680 YCSWYIEITKSKLN
+680 YCNWYIEISKSKLN
-694 KKNITDVDKSLIIF
+694 KKNVTEIEKSIIIY
-708 NLRHVLKNILLLLHP
+708 NLRDILKNILLLLHP

-728 TEEIYNDVFNEKKF
+728 TEEIYHDMYGEEKF
-742 LQDNSYPDSS
+742 LQDNNYPDAEKFS
-752 NFLTTSNVENIN
+752 NDVDVSNIS
-764 WMIEIVSAIRK
+764 WMIDIVSAIRK

-781 VQPNKDIEIIVT
+781 VQPNKDIEVVIV
-793 GENDKDKFFFDTL
+793 GENNKDKLFFKNL
-806 SSLIMSLAKVK
+806 SSLIMDLAKINK
-817 SISFGKEDKNNNYYT
+817 FSFGQEDTNQNYYT

-848 DVESEIER
+848 DIDSEIDR
-856 LSKEKLKYIN
+856 LSREKAKYVK
-866 QTVGIES
+866 QAEGIEG
-873 RLSNPDFINN
+873 RLANSEFINN
-883 APGHI
+883 APGH
-888 VVSDEQ
+888 VVVADEQ
-894 KLKELKVQISKI
+894 KLKELKMQILKIDEQLKNYSK
-906 EEQIKNFTN
+906 

>member
-1 MIDNKYNPSEIEEK
+1 MIDNKYNPSEIEDK
-15 WYKEWEKNKAFSP
+15 WYKEWEENKIFSP
-28 SNNGNAYCI
+28 SGDGEPYCI

-68 LGDNTLWQAGTD
+68 LGNKTLWQAGTD

-148 SVAVN
+148 SIAVS

-188 SSEENGKIWEI
+188 SSEENGKIWQI
-199 KYYLDDDSG
+199 KYFLENDSENYLE
-208 NFLKIATTRPETI
+208 IATTRPETI

-228 VNPEDKKYSDYI
+228 VNPLDEKYKKYI
-240 GRNVIVPI
+240 GKNAIVPI
-248 TGKTVPVIA
+248 TGKKVPIIS
-257 DDYVDME
+257 DEYVDME

-284 KKHNLEIINIFDTSA
+284 KKHNLEIINIFDASA
-299 RVKCDT
+299 RIQCDF
-305 KEYNNLDRFSARKK
+305 KEYNNLDRFEARKK
-319 ILSELKNSDQ
+319 ILSELQESNN
-329 LLKVSDHKM
+329 LTKVSDHKM
-338 IIPRGD
+338 VIPRGD

-366 DEAIKCVKDKEI
+366 EEAIRCVKEKEI

-426 EKNIRVKY
+426 EDDVRKKY
-434 DIKDDVILTQD
+434 DIKSETILTQD

-517 KDSSGNKMSKSKG
+517 KDSSGKKMSKSKG

-540 GIKLENLI
+540 GIKLEDLI
-548 SKRASDLMQPDM
+548 NKRASDLMQPEM

-571 YPGGIDAYGTDALR
+571 YPQGIDSYGTDALR

-616 NAARFVKMQDQI
+616 NAARYVKMQSQDQSYD
-628 FIEQIDN
+628 IESEK
-635 NNNFQDEELWIR
+635 FTDEDFWIR
-647 NKLAELID
+647 NKLSVLIA
-655 NTKNNYKNY
+655 NTKDSYKNY
-664 RFDYAS
+664 RFDYAA
-670 KSLYSFIWQD
+670 KNLYSFVWQD
-680 YCSWYIEITKSKLN
+680 YCNWYIEISKSKLN
-694 KKNITDVDKSLIIF
+694 KKNISEIEKSIIIY
-708 NLRHVLKNILLLLHP
+708 NLRDILKNILLLLHP

-728 TEEIYNDVFNEKKF
+728 TEEIYHDMYGEEKF
-742 LQDNSYPDSS
+742 LQDNNYPDAEKFS
-752 NFLTTSNVENIN
+752 NDVDVSNIS
-764 WMIEIVSAIRK
+764 WMIDIVSAIRK

-781 VQPNKDIEIIVT
+781 VQPNKDIEVVIV
-793 GENDKDKFFFDTL
+793 GENNKDKLFFKNL
-806 SSLIMSLAKVK
+806 SSLIMDLAKINK
-817 SISFGKEDKNNNYYT
+817 FSFGQEDTNQNYYT

-848 DVESEIER
+848 DIDSEIDR
-856 LSKEKLKYIN
+856 LSREKAKYVK
-866 QTVGIES
+866 QAEGIEG
-873 RLSNPDFINN
+873 RLANSEFINN
-883 APGHI
+883 APGH
-888 VVSDEQ
+888 VVVADEQ
-894 KLKELKVQISKI
+894 KLKELKMQILKIDEQLKNYSK
-906 EEQIKNFTN
+906 

>member
-1 MIDNKYNPSEIEEK
+1 MINTKYNPSEIEEK
-15 WYKEWEKNKAFSP
+15 WYKQWEESKIFSP
-28 SNNGNAYCI
+28 SKEGDPYCI

-68 LGDNTLWQAGTD
+68 LGYKTLWQAGTD

-148 SVAVN
+148 SAAVN

-188 SSEENGKIWEI
+188 SSEENGKLWEI
-199 KYYLDDDSG
+199 KYPIDGDQE
-208 NFLKIATTRPETI
+208 NFLKVATTRPETI
-221 LGDTAVA
+221 LGDTGVAINPNDDRYKSFIGKQAV
-228 VNPEDKKYSDYI
+228 
-240 GRNVIVPI
+240 VPI
-248 TGKTVPVIA
+248 TGKKVPIIS
-257 DDYVDME
+257 DEYVDME

-284 KKHNLEIINIFDTSA
+284 KKHGLEILNIFDNSA
-299 RVKCDT
+299 RIKCDI
-305 KEYNNLDRFSARKK
+305 KEYNNLDRFEARKK
-319 ILSELKNSDQ
+319 ILSDLEDLGQLINS
-329 LLKVSDHKM
+329 SNHKM

-366 DEAIKCVKDKEI
+366 DEAIKCVEQNEI
-378 KFVPENW
+378 EFVPKNW

-414 YDEEKNIYVGKD
+414 YDDENNIYVGKNED
-426 EKNIRVKY
+426 DIRKKY
-434 DIKDDVILTQD
+434 DIKDEVILNQD

-464 WPNETERVKTF
+464 WPKETERVKTF

-498 GKKFVGEVP
+498 GKKFLEDVP
-507 FKEIYVHGLV
+507 FEKIYVHGLV
-517 KDSSGNKMSKSKG
+517 KDSYGNKMSKSKG

-540 GIKLENLI
+540 GISLNDLI
-548 SKRASDLMQPDM
+548 NKRASDLMQPEM
-560 AEKIKKNTKKE
+560 SEKIIKNTKKE
-571 YPGGIDAYGTDALR
+571 YPQGIDSYGTDALR

-616 NAARFVKMQDQI
+616 NAARFVKIQSDS
-628 FIEQIDN
+628 FVKKDTYECKDEDN
-635 NNNFQDEELWIR
+635 WIR
-647 NKLAELID
+647 HKLGEIIND
-655 NTKNNYKNY
+655 TKLNYKNY
-664 RFDYAS
+664 RFDYAA
-670 KSLYSFIWQD
+670 KNLYSFVWQD
-680 YCSWYIEITKSKLN
+680 YCSWYIEIAKSKIN
-694 KKNITDVDKSLIIF
+694 QDNISEIEKNSIIF
-708 NLRHVLKNILLLLHP
+708 NLRDILKNILLLLHP

-728 TEEIYNDVFNEKKF
+728 TEEIYRDIFKDKKF
-742 LQDNSYPDSS
+742 IQDNSYPEANEYLSEK
-752 NFLTTSNVENIN
+752 NIENIN
-764 WMIEIVSAIRK
+764 WMVALISTIRK

-781 VQPNKDIEIIVT
+781 VQPNKKIDILVT
-793 GENDKDKFFFDTL
+793 GETKKDKLFL
-806 SSLIMSLAKVK
+806 SELSPLIKNLAKIK
-817 SISFGKEDKNNNYYT
+817 NISYGNESKTVNYYT
-832 CVSNNLKL
+832 CVYNNLKL
-840 LIPSSGLI
+840 LIPTAEII
-848 DVESEIER
+848 DVSSEVER
-856 LSKEKLKYIN
+856 LNREKSKCIKLAE
-866 QTVGIES
+866 GIES
-873 RLSNPDFINN
+873 RLSNSEFISN

-888 VVSDEQ
+888 VVADEQ
-894 KLKELKVQISKI
+894 KLTELKTKI
-906 EEQIKNFTN
+906 LKIDEQLKKY

>member
-1 MIDNKYNPSEIEEK
+1 MINSKYNPSDIEEK
-15 WYKEWEKNKAFSP
+15 WYKEWENNKIFSP
-28 SNNGNAYCI
+28 SGKGDPYCI

-68 LGDNTLWQAGTD
+68 LGYKTLWQAGTD

-96 QGISRTD
+96 QGISRKD

-136 WESERFTLDEGL
+136 WDSERFTLDEGL

-188 SSEENGKIWEI
+188 SSEENGKIWQI
-199 KYYLDDDSG
+199 KYFLDGQSKDYLS
-208 NFLKIATTRPETI
+208 IATTRPETL
-221 LGDTAVA
+221 LGDTGVA
-228 VNPEDKKYSDYI
+228 VNPNDKRYKSYI
-240 GRNVIVPI
+240 GKHVMVPI
-248 TGKTVPVIA
+248 IGRKVPIVA
-257 DDYVDME
+257 DEYVDID

-284 KKHNLEIINIFDTSA
+284 KKHNLEIINIFDTTA
-299 RVKCDT
+299 RIKCDL
-305 KEYNNLDRFSARKK
+305 KEYNNLDRFAARKK
-319 ILSELKNSDQ
+319 VLSELDESNALIKTS
-329 LLKVSDHKM
+329 KHKM
-338 IIPRGD
+338 LIPRGD
-344 RSHSIIEPLM
+344 RSHAIIEPLM

-378 KFVPENW
+378 KFIPENW

-414 YDEEKNIYVGKD
+414 YDSEKNIYVGESEQDVRK
-426 EKNIRVKY
+426 KY
-434 DIKDDVILTQD
+434 DIKDEINLNQD

-464 WPNETERVKTF
+464 WPNENERVKTF

-498 GKKFVGEVP
+498 GKKFVGEIP

-517 KDSSGNKMSKSKG
+517 RDSSGNKMSKSKG

-540 GIKLENLI
+540 GIKLEDLI
-548 SKRASDLMQPDM
+548 SKRASDLMQPEM
-560 AEKIKKNTKKE
+560 TEKITRNTKKE
-571 YPGGIDAYGTDALR
+571 YPDGIGSYGTDALR
-585 FTFASLASNGRDIN
+585 FTFASLASNSRDIN

-610 FCNKLW
+610 FCNKIW
-616 NAARFVKMQDQI
+616 NAARFVKMQGS
-628 FIEQIDN
+628 
-635 NNNFQDEELWIR
+635 DELSKDDRILKDEDIWIR
-647 NKLAELID
+647 KKLADIIED
-655 NTKNNYKNY
+655 TKNNYKNY
-664 RFDYAS
+664 RFDYAA
-670 KSLYSFIWQD
+670 KNLYSFIWQD
-680 YCSWYIEITKSKLN
+680 YCSWYIEIAKTKLN
-694 KKNITDVDKSLIIF
+694 AKDIAEQEKNSLIS
-708 NLRHVLKNILLLLHP
+708 NLRDVLKNILLLLHP

-728 TEEIYNDVFNEKKF
+728 TEEIYNDIYKEKLF
-742 LQDNSYPDSS
+742 IQDNAYPKSKDFSHD
-752 NFLTTSNVENIN
+752 TSVENIN
-764 WMIEIVSAIRK
+764 WMIEVISAIRK

-781 VQPNKDIEIIVT
+781 VLPNKEIEIIVT
-793 GENDKDKFFFDTL
+793 GENKKDKLFFKEL
-806 SSLIMSLAKVK
+806 SSYIKGLAK
-817 SISFGKEDKNNNYYT
+817 ISVINFRNEDKEKNYYT
-832 CVSNNLKL
+832 CVSNNLKI
-840 LIPSSGLI
+840 LIPTTDLI
-848 DVESEIER
+848 DFDAEILR
-856 LSKEKLKYIN
+856 LNKEKDKYIN
-866 QTVGIES
+866 QTIGIES
-873 RLSNPDFINN
+873 RLSNSDFVNN

-888 VVSDEQ
+888 VVADEQ
-894 KLKELKVQISKI
+894 KLKDLKIKINKI
-906 EEQIKNFTN
+906 EEQLKNYS

>member
-1 MIDNKYNPSEIEEK
+1 MINNKYNPSDIEEK
-15 WYKEWEKNKAFSP
+15 WYKEWEKNKIFSP
-28 SNNGNAYCI
+28 SGQGDPYCI

-68 LGDNTLWQAGTD
+68 LGYKTLWQAGTD

-96 QGISRTD
+96 QGISRKD

-136 WESERFTLDEGL
+136 WDSERFTLDEGL

-188 SSEENGKIWEI
+188 SSEENGKIWQI
-199 KYYLDDDSG
+199 KYFLDDQSKDYLS
-208 NFLKIATTRPETI
+208 IATTRPETL
-221 LGDTAVA
+221 LGDTGVA
-228 VNPEDKKYSDYI
+228 VNPNDERYKSYVGKH
-240 GRNVIVPI
+240 VIVPI
-248 TGKTVPVIA
+248 IGRKVPIVA
-257 DDYVDME
+257 DEYVDID

-284 KKHNLEIINIFDTSA
+284 KKHNLEIINIFDTTA
-299 RVKCDT
+299 RIKCDL
-305 KEYNNLDRFSARKK
+305 KEYNNLDRFAARKK
-319 ILSELKNSDQ
+319 VLSELDESNALIQTSN
-329 LLKVSDHKM
+329 HKM

-344 RSHSIIEPLM
+344 RSHAIIEPLM

-366 DEAIKCVKDKEI
+366 DEAIKCVKNKQI
-378 KFVPENW
+378 KFVPKNW

-414 YDEEKNIYVGKD
+414 YDSEKNIYVGENEQDVRK
-426 EKNIRVKY
+426 KY
-434 DIKDDVILTQD
+434 DIKDEINLNQD

-464 WPNETERVKTF
+464 WPNENERVETF

-498 GKKFVGEVP
+498 GKKFVGEIP

-517 KDSSGNKMSKSKG
+517 RDSSGNKMSKSKG

-540 GIKLENLI
+540 GIKLEDLI
-548 SKRASDLMQPDM
+548 NKRASDLMQPEM
-560 AEKIKKNTKKE
+560 TEKITRNTKKE
-571 YPGGIDAYGTDALR
+571 YPDGIGSYGTDALR
-585 FTFASLASNGRDIN
+585 FTFASLASNSRDIN

-610 FCNKLW
+610 FCNKIW
-616 NAARFVKMQDQI
+616 NAARFVKIQGNVELSKDHKI
-628 FIEQIDN
+628 LK
-635 NNNFQDEELWIR
+635 DEDIWIR
-647 NKLAELID
+647 KKLADIIED
-655 NTKNNYKNY
+655 TKSNYKNY
-664 RFDYAS
+664 RFDYAA
-670 KSLYSFIWQD
+670 KNLYSFIWQD
-680 YCSWYIEITKSKLN
+680 YCSWYIEIAKTKLN
-694 KKNITDVDKSLIIF
+694 SKNITKEEKNSLIS
-708 NLRHVLKNILLLLHP
+708 NLRDVLKNILLLLHP

-728 TEEIYNDVFNEKKF
+728 TEEIYNDVYKENKF
-742 LQDNSYPDSS
+742 IQDNMYPKSKD
-752 NFLTTSNVENIN
+752 FLHDVNVENIN
-764 WMIEIVSAIRK
+764 WMIEVVSAIRK

-781 VQPNKDIEIIVT
+781 VLPNKEIKIIVT
-793 GENDKDKFFFDTL
+793 GENKKDKLFFKEL
-806 SSLIMSLAKVK
+806 SSYIKGLAK
-817 SISFGKEDKNNNYYT
+817 ISVINFKNEDKENNYYT
-832 CVSNNLKL
+832 CVSNNLKI
-840 LIPSSGLI
+840 LIPTSDLI
-848 DVESEIER
+848 DIDAEILR
-856 LSKEKLKYIN
+856 LNKEKDKYIN
-866 QTVGIES
+866 QTISIES
-873 RLSNPDFINN
+873 RLTNSDFVKN

-888 VVSDEQ
+888 VVADEQ
-894 KLKELKVQISKI
+894 KLKDLRVRIDKI
-906 EEQIKNFTN
+906 EEQLKNYS

>member
-15 WYKEWEKNKAFSP
+15 WYKEWEEKKAFSP
-28 SNNGNAYCI
+28 SGDGDAYCI

-68 LGDNTLWQAGTD
+68 LGNKTLWQAGTD

-91 RKLTA
+91 RKLIA

-109 IDQVWDWKSQSG
+109 IDQVWDWKSESG
-121 DIITKQLRRMGASLD
+121 NIITKQLRRMGASLD

-148 SVAVN
+148 SIAVN

-183 DLEVI
+183 DLEVV
-188 SSEENGKIWEI
+188 SSEENGKIWQI
-199 KYYLDDDSG
+199 KYFLDDESND
-208 NFLKIATTRPETI
+208 FVEIATTRPETL
-221 LGDTAVA
+221 LGDTAIA
-228 VNPEDKKYSDYI
+228 VNPNYKKYLSYI
-240 GRNVIVPI
+240 GKKVIVPI
-248 TGKTVPVIA
+248 TGRAVPIIA
-257 DDYVDME
+257 DEYVDMD

-299 RVKCDT
+299 RIKCDI
-305 KEYNNLDRFSARKK
+305 KEYNNLDRFAARKK
-319 ILSELKNSDQ
+319 VLAELKDSGV
-329 LLKVSDHKM
+329 LVKTSDHKM
-338 IIPRGD
+338 VIPRGD
-344 RSHSIIEPLM
+344 RSHSIIEPMM

-366 DEAIKCVKDKEI
+366 EEAIRCVKEKEI

-385 EKTYFEWMNNIQ
+385 EKTYFDWMNNIQ

-414 YDEEKNIYVGKD
+414 YDEDKNIYVGKNEND
-426 EKNIRVKY
+426 VRKKY
-434 DIKDDVILTQD
+434 DIKDSVILNQD

-498 GKKFVGEVP
+498 GKKFVGEIP

-540 GIKLENLI
+540 GIELENLI
-548 SKRASDLMQPDM
+548 DKRASNLMQPEM
-560 AEKIKKNTKKE
+560 AEKIRKNTKKE
-571 YPGGIDAYGTDALR
+571 YPNGIDSYGTDALR
-585 FTFASLASNGRDIN
+585 FTFASLASHGRDIN

-616 NAARFVKMQDQI
+616 NAARFVKMQGDASS
-628 FIEQIDN
+628 DKN
-635 NNNFQDEELWIR
+635 TLTDEDIWIR
-647 NKLAELID
+647 NKMGELID
-655 NTKNNYKNY
+655 STKLNYKNY
-664 RFDYAS
+664 RFDYAA
-670 KSLYSFIWQD
+670 KNLYSFVWQD
-680 YCSWYIEITKSKLN
+680 YCSWYIEISKAKIN
-694 KKNITDVDKSLIIF
+694 RDDISDIERNAVIY
-708 NLRHVLKNILLLLHP
+708 NLRDILKNILLLLHP

-728 TEEIYNDVFNEKKF
+728 TEEIYFDIFKEKTF
-742 LQDNSYPDSS
+742 LQYNAYPESK
-752 NFLTTSNVENIN
+752 NFLSKNNTDNVT

-781 VQPNKDIEIIVT
+781 VLPNKDIEVIVT
-793 GENDKDKFFFDTL
+793 GENNKDKLYFKQL
-806 SSLIMSLAKVK
+806 SYLIKNLSKIKKLD
-817 SISFGKEDKNNNYYT
+817 FGSVESEKNYYT
-832 CVSNNLKL
+832 CVSNNLKF
-840 LIPSSGLI
+840 LIPTSGLI
-848 DVESEIER
+848 DINLETER
-856 LSKEKLKYIN
+856 LAKEKLKCVN
-866 QTVGIES
+866 QAAGIES
-873 RLSNPDFINN
+873 RLSNSNFINN
-883 APGHI
+883 APGH
-888 VVSDEQ
+888 VVVADEQ
-894 KLKELKVQISKI
+894 KLKELKMHILKI
-906 EEQIKNFTN
+906 EEELKNYS

>member
-1 MIDNKYNPSEIEEK
+1 MINTKYNPSEIEEK
-15 WYKEWEKNKAFSP
+15 WYKQWEENKIFSP
-28 SNNGNAYCI
+28 SKEGDPYCI

-68 LGDNTLWQAGTD
+68 LGYKTLWQAGTD

-148 SVAVN
+148 SAAVN

-188 SSEENGKIWEI
+188 SSEENGKLWEI
-199 KYYLDDDSG
+199 KYPIDGDQE
-208 NFLKIATTRPETI
+208 NFLKVATTRPETI
-221 LGDTAVA
+221 LGDTGVAINPNDDRYKSFVGKQAV
-228 VNPEDKKYSDYI
+228 
-240 GRNVIVPI
+240 VPI
-248 TGKTVPVIA
+248 TGKKVPIIS
-257 DDYVDME
+257 DEYVDME

-284 KKHNLEIINIFDTSA
+284 KKHGLEILNIFDNSA
-299 RVKCDT
+299 RIKCGI
-305 KEYNNLDRFSARKK
+305 KEYNNLDRFEARKK
-319 ILSELKNSDQ
+319 ILSDLEDLGQLINS
-329 LLKVSDHKM
+329 SNHKM

-366 DEAIKCVKDKEI
+366 DEAIKCVEQNEI
-378 KFVPENW
+378 EFVPKNW

-414 YDEEKNIYVGKD
+414 YDDENNIYVGKNED
-426 EKNIRVKY
+426 DIRKKY
-434 DIKDDVILTQD
+434 DIKDEVILNQD

-464 WPNETERVKTF
+464 WPKETERVKTF

-498 GKKFVGEVP
+498 GKKFLKDVP
-507 FKEIYVHGLV
+507 FEKIYVHGLV
-517 KDSSGNKMSKSKG
+517 KDSYGNKMSKSKG

-540 GIKLENLI
+540 GISLNDLI
-548 SKRASDLMQPDM
+548 NKRASDLMQPEM
-560 AEKIKKNTKKE
+560 SEKIIKNTKKE
-571 YPGGIDAYGTDALR
+571 YPQGIDSYGTDALR

-616 NAARFVKMQDQI
+616 NAARFVKMQSDS
-628 FIEQIDN
+628 FVKKDAYEYKDEDN
-635 NNNFQDEELWIR
+635 WIR
-647 NKLAELID
+647 HKLGEIIND
-655 NTKNNYKNY
+655 TKLNYKNY
-664 RFDYAS
+664 RFDYAA
-670 KSLYSFIWQD
+670 KNLYSFVWQD
-680 YCSWYIEITKSKLN
+680 YCSWYIEIAKSKIN
-694 KKNITDVDKSLIIF
+694 QDNISEIEKNSIIF
-708 NLRHVLKNILLLLHP
+708 NLRDILKNILLLLHP

-728 TEEIYNDVFNEKKF
+728 TEEIYRDIFEDKKF
-742 LQDNSYPDSS
+742 IQDNSYPEANEYLSEK
-752 NFLTTSNVENIN
+752 NIENIN
-764 WMIEIVSAIRK
+764 WMVALISAIRK

-781 VQPNKDIEIIVT
+781 VQPNKTIDILIT
-793 GENDKDKFFFDTL
+793 GETKKDKLFL
-806 SSLIMSLAKVK
+806 SELSPLIKNLAKIK
-817 SISFGKEDKNNNYYT
+817 NISYGNESKTVNYYT
-832 CVSNNLKL
+832 CVYNNLKL
-840 LIPSSGLI
+840 LIPTAEII
-848 DVESEIER
+848 DVSSEVER
-856 LSKEKLKYIN
+856 LNKEKSKYIKLAE
-866 QTVGIES
+866 GIEL
-873 RLSNPDFINN
+873 RLSNSEFINN

-888 VVSDEQ
+888 VVADEQ
-894 KLKELKVQISKI
+894 KLTELKTKI
-906 EEQIKNFTN
+906 LKIDEQLKKY

>member
-1 MIDNKYNPSEIEEK
+1 MSNNKYNPLEIEQK
-15 WYKEWEKNKAFSP
+15 WYDRWENEKIFSP
-28 SNNGNAYCI
+28 SGDGDPYCI

-68 LGDNTLWQAGTD
+68 LGFKTLWQAGTD

-148 SVAVN
+148 SQAVN

-158 LYEEGLI
+158 LYEDGLI

-175 PVLQTALS
+175 PILQTALS
-183 DLEVI
+183 DLEVV
-188 SSEENGKIWEI
+188 SKEENGKLWYL
-199 KYYLDDDSG
+199 KYFFHED
-208 NFLKIATTRPETI
+208 NEKFLEIATTRPETI
-221 LGDTAVA
+221 LGDSAVA
-228 VNPEDKKYSDYI
+228 VNPNDKRYKNFI
-240 GRNVIVPI
+240 GKEIIVPVV
-248 TGKTVPVIA
+248 GRKVPIIA
-257 DDYVDME
+257 DEYVDME

-270 KITPAHDFNDYELA
+270 KITPAHDFNDYELG
-284 KKHNLEIINIFDTSA
+284 KKHNLEEINILDLSA
-299 RVKCDT
+299 RIKCEM
-305 KEYNNLDRFSARKK
+305 KEFNNLDRFAARKK
-319 ILSELKNSDQ
+319 ILEELSETGHLSKEENHK
-329 LLKVSDHKM
+329 LL
-338 IIPRGD
+338 IPRGD
-344 RSHSIIEPLM
+344 RSHAIIEPMM

-366 DEAIKCVKDKEI
+366 EEAINCVKDEKI
-378 KFVPENW
+378 KFVPKNW

-414 YDEEKNIYVGKD
+414 YDDQKNIYVGKNEND
-426 EKNIRVKY
+426 IREKY
-434 DIKDDVILTQD
+434 DLNEDIVLTQD

-464 WPNETERVKTF
+464 WPSETERVKTF

-517 KDSSGNKMSKSKG
+517 RDSSGNKMSKSKG

-540 GIKLENLI
+540 GINLEDLI
-548 SKRASDLMQPDM
+548 EKRASDLMQPDM
-560 AEKIKKNTKKE
+560 AKKIESNTKKD
-571 YPGGIDAYGTDALR
+571 YPNGINSYGTDALR
-585 FTFASLASNGRDIN
+585 FTFAALASNGRDIN
-599 FNLKRVEGYRN
+599 FDLKRVEGYKN
-610 FCNKLW
+610 FCNKIW
-616 NAARFVKMQDQI
+616 NAARFVKIQ
-628 FIEQIDN
+628 
-635 NNNFQDEELWIR
+635 NFNLSSKLDLDKLNDEDLWIR
-647 NKLAELID
+647 NKIGDLIE
-655 NTKNNYKNY
+655 NIRSSYKNY
-664 RFDYAS
+664 RFDYAA
-670 KSLYSFIWQD
+670 KDIYSFVWQD
-680 YCSWYIEITKSKLN
+680 FCSWYIEISKANINN
-694 KKNITDVDKSLIIF
+694 KKISSEQKELIVL
-708 NLRHVLKNILLLLHP
+708 NLRDILKNILLCLHP

-728 TEEIYNDVFNEKKF
+728 TEEIYSDVFNENKF
-742 LQDNSYPDSS
+742 LQDNSFPDSS
-752 NFLTTSNVENIN
+752 QFTNSKDINNIN
-764 WMIEIVSAIRK
+764 WMIQVVSDIRK

-781 VQPNKDIEIIVT
+781 VQPNKSIEIYVT
-793 GENDKDKFFFDTL
+793 GATNKDKDYFEKM
-806 SSLIMSLAKVK
+806 SNLIMNLGKVK
-817 SISFGKEDKNNNYYT
+817 EINLNKEIEKDNFYT

-840 LIPSSGLI
+840 LIPSSGII
-848 DVESEIER
+848 DTELEIER
-856 LSKEKLKYIN
+856 LSKDELKYLK
-866 QTVGIES
+866 QLESIET
-873 RLSNPDFINN
+873 RLSNKDFISN

-888 VVSDEQ
+888 VVADEQ
-894 KLKELKVQISKI
+894 KLRELKIKLDKI
-906 EEQIKNFTN
+906 QEQLKSFS

>member
-1 MIDNKYNPSEIEEK
+1 MSNNKYNPLEIEQK
-15 WYKEWEKNKAFSP
+15 WYDRWENEKIFSP
-28 SNNGNAYCI
+28 SGDGDPYCI

-68 LGDNTLWQAGTD
+68 LGFKTLWQAGTD

-148 SVAVN
+148 SQAVN

-158 LYEEGLI
+158 LYEDGLI

-175 PVLQTALS
+175 PILQTALS
-183 DLEVI
+183 DLEVV
-188 SSEENGKIWEI
+188 SKEENGKLWYL
-199 KYYLDDDSG
+199 KYFFHED
-208 NFLKIATTRPETI
+208 NEKFLEIATTRPETI
-221 LGDTAVA
+221 LGDSAVA
-228 VNPEDKKYSDYI
+228 VNPNDKRYKNFI
-240 GRNVIVPI
+240 GKEIIVPVV
-248 TGKTVPVIA
+248 GRKVPIIA
-257 DDYVDME
+257 DEYVDME

-270 KITPAHDFNDYELA
+270 KITPAHDFNDYELG
-284 KKHNLEIINIFDTSA
+284 KKHNLEEINILDLSA
-299 RVKCDT
+299 RIKCEM
-305 KEYNNLDRFSARKK
+305 KEFNNLDRFAARKK
-319 ILSELKNSDQ
+319 ILEELSETGHLSKEENHK
-329 LLKVSDHKM
+329 LL
-338 IIPRGD
+338 IPRGD
-344 RSHSIIEPLM
+344 RSHAIIEPMM

-366 DEAIKCVKDKEI
+366 EEAINCVKDEKI
-378 KFVPENW
+378 KFVPKNW

-414 YDEEKNIYVGKD
+414 YDDQKNIYVGKNEHD
-426 EKNIRVKY
+426 IREKY
-434 DIKDDVILTQD
+434 DLNEDIVLTQD

-464 WPNETERVKTF
+464 WPSETERVKTF

-517 KDSSGNKMSKSKG
+517 RDSSGNKMSKSKG

-540 GIKLENLI
+540 GINLEDLI
-548 SKRASDLMQPDM
+548 EKRATDLMQPDM
-560 AEKIKKNTKKE
+560 AKKIESNTKKD
-571 YPGGIDAYGTDALR
+571 YPNGINSYGTDALR
-585 FTFASLASNGRDIN
+585 FTFAALASNGRDIN
-599 FNLKRVEGYRN
+599 FDLKRVEGYKN
-610 FCNKLW
+610 FCNKIW
-616 NAARFVKMQDQI
+616 NAARFVKIQ
-628 FIEQIDN
+628 
-635 NNNFQDEELWIR
+635 NFNMSSKLDLDKLNDEDLWIR
-647 NKLAELID
+647 NKIGDLIE
-655 NTKNNYKNY
+655 NIRLSYKNY
-664 RFDYAS
+664 RFDYAA
-670 KSLYSFIWQD
+670 KDIYSFVWQD
-680 YCSWYIEITKSKLN
+680 YCSWYIEISKANINN
-694 KKNITDVDKSLIIF
+694 KKISSEQKELIVL
-708 NLRHVLKNILLLLHP
+708 NLRDILKNILLCLHP

-728 TEEIYNDVFNEKKF
+728 TEEIYSDVFNENKF
-742 LQDNSYPDSS
+742 LQDNSFPDSS
-752 NFLTTSNVENIN
+752 QFTNSKDINNIN
-764 WMIEIVSAIRK
+764 WMIQVVSDIRK

-781 VQPNKDIEIIVT
+781 VQPNKTIEIYVT
-793 GENDKDKFFFDTL
+793 GATNKDKDYFEKM
-806 SSLIMSLAKVK
+806 SNLIMNL
-817 SISFGKEDKNNNYYT
+817 GKIKEINLDKEIETDNFYA

-840 LIPSSGLI
+840 LIPSSGII
-848 DVESEIER
+848 DAELEIER
-856 LSKEKLKYIN
+856 LSKDESKYLK
-866 QTVGIES
+866 QLESIET
-873 RLSNPDFINN
+873 RLSNKDFISN

-888 VVSDEQ
+888 VVADEQ
-894 KLKELKVQISKI
+894 KLRELKIKLDKI
-906 EEQIKNFTN
+906 QEQLKSFS

>member
-1 MIDNKYNPSEIEEK
+1 MINTKYNPSEIEEK
-15 WYKEWEKNKAFSP
+15 WYKQWEENKIFSP
-28 SNNGNAYCI
+28 SKEGDPYCI

-68 LGDNTLWQAGTD
+68 LGYKTLWQAGTD

-148 SVAVN
+148 SAAVN

-188 SSEENGKIWEI
+188 SSEENGKLWEI
-199 KYYLDDDSG
+199 KYPIDGDQE
-208 NFLKIATTRPETI
+208 NFLKVATTRPETI
-221 LGDTAVA
+221 LGDTGVAINPNDDRYKSFIGKQAV
-228 VNPEDKKYSDYI
+228 
-240 GRNVIVPI
+240 VPI
-248 TGKTVPVIA
+248 TGKKVPIIS
-257 DDYVDME
+257 DEYVDME

-284 KKHNLEIINIFDTSA
+284 KKHGLEILNIFDNSA
-299 RVKCDT
+299 RIKCDI
-305 KEYNNLDRFSARKK
+305 KEYNNLDRFEARKK
-319 ILSELKNSDQ
+319 ILSDLEDLGQLINS
-329 LLKVSDHKM
+329 SNHKM

-366 DEAIKCVKDKEI
+366 DEAIKCVEQNEI
-378 KFVPENW
+378 EFVPKNW

-414 YDEEKNIYVGKD
+414 YDDENNIYVGKNED
-426 EKNIRVKY
+426 DIRKKY
-434 DIKDDVILTQD
+434 DIKDEVILNQD

-464 WPNETERVKTF
+464 WPKETERVKTF

-498 GKKFVGEVP
+498 GKKFLEDVP
-507 FKEIYVHGLV
+507 FEKIYVHGLV
-517 KDSSGNKMSKSKG
+517 KDSYGNKMSKSKG

-540 GIKLENLI
+540 GISLNDLI
-548 SKRASDLMQPDM
+548 NKRASDLMQPEM
-560 AEKIKKNTKKE
+560 SEKIIKNTKKE
-571 YPGGIDAYGTDALR
+571 YPQGIDSYGTDALR

-616 NAARFVKMQDQI
+616 NAARFVKMQSDS
-628 FIEQIDN
+628 FVKKDAYEYK
-635 NNNFQDEELWIR
+635 DEDIWIR
-647 NKLAELID
+647 HKLGEIIND
-655 NTKNNYKNY
+655 TKLNYKNY
-664 RFDYAS
+664 RFDYAA
-670 KSLYSFIWQD
+670 KNLYSFVWQD
-680 YCSWYIEITKSKLN
+680 YCSWYIEIAKSKIN
-694 KKNITDVDKSLIIF
+694 QDNISEIEKNSIIF
-708 NLRHVLKNILLLLHP
+708 NLRDILKNILLLLHP

-728 TEEIYNDVFNEKKF
+728 TEEIYRDIFEDKKF
-742 LQDNSYPDSS
+742 IQDNSYPEANEYLSEK
-752 NFLTTSNVENIN
+752 NIENIN
-764 WMIEIVSAIRK
+764 WMVALISAIRK

-781 VQPNKDIEIIVT
+781 VQPNKMIDILVT
-793 GENDKDKFFFDTL
+793 GETKKDKLFL
-806 SSLIMSLAKVK
+806 SELSPLIKNLAKIK
-817 SISFGKEDKNNNYYT
+817 NISYGNESKTVNYYT
-832 CVSNNLKL
+832 CVYNNLKL
-840 LIPSSGLI
+840 LIPTAEII
-848 DVESEIER
+848 DVSSEVER
-856 LSKEKLKYIN
+856 LNKEKSKYIKLAE
-866 QTVGIES
+866 GIES
-873 RLSNPDFINN
+873 RLSNSEFISN

-888 VVSDEQ
+888 VVADEQ
-894 KLKELKVQISKI
+894 KLTELKTKI
-906 EEQIKNFTN
+906 LKIDEQLKKY

>member
-15 WYKEWEKNKAFSP
+15 WYAEWEENKIFSP
-28 SNNGNAYCI
+28 SGSGEAYCI

-68 LGDNTLWQAGTD
+68 LGNNTLWQAGTD

-199 KYYLDDDSG
+199 KYFLDDGSND
-208 NFLKIATTRPETI
+208 FLVVATTRPETI

-228 VNPEDKKYSDYI
+228 VNPDDKKYKDFI
-240 GRNVIVPI
+240 GKNVIVPI
-248 TGKTVPVIA
+248 TGKIVPIIA

-284 KKHNLEIINIFDTSA
+284 KKHNLEIINIFDSSA
-299 RVKCDT
+299 RVECDT
-305 KEYNNLDRFSARKK
+305 KEYNNLDRFAARKK
-319 ILSELKNSDQ
+319 ILLELEDESL

-338 IIPRGD
+338 LIPRGD

-366 DEAIKCVKDKEI
+366 DEAIRCVKEKEI

-414 YDEEKNIYVGKD
+414 YDEEKNIYVGKSEED
-426 EKNIRVKY
+426 VRKKY
-434 DIKDDVILTQD
+434 DIKKDIILTQD

-464 WPNETERVKTF
+464 WPKETQRVKTF

-548 SKRASDLMQPDM
+548 EKRASDLMQPEM

-571 YPGGIDAYGTDALR
+571 YPSGIDSYGTDALR

-616 NAARFVKMQDQI
+616 NAARFVKMQGNPSFESVDINQ
-628 FIEQIDN
+628 
-635 NNNFQDEELWIR
+635 FQDEDLWIR
-647 NKLAELID
+647 NKLGMLID
-655 NTKNNYKNY
+655 STKSSYKNY
-664 RFDYAS
+664 RFDYAA
-670 KSLYSFIWQD
+670 KNLYSFTWQD
-680 YCSWYIEITKSKLN
+680 YCSWYIEIAKSKLN
-694 KKNITDVDKSLIIF
+694 RKNITSAQKNLILF
-708 NLRHVLKNILLLLHP
+708 NLRDILKNILLLLHP

-728 TEEIYNDVFNEKKF
+728 TEEIYNDMFAEKKF
-742 LQDNSYPDSS
+742 LQDNSYPKSK
-752 NFLTTSNVENIN
+752 NFLTNSDVENIN
-764 WMIEIVSAIRK
+764 WMIEIVSAVRK

-781 VQPNKDIEIIVT
+781 VQPNKEIDLIIT
-793 GENDKDKFFFDTL
+793 GENEKDKLFFDNL
-806 SSLIMSLAKVK
+806 SCLIMSLAKIK
-817 SISFGKEDKNNNYYT
+817 NISFGRENKNNNYYT

-840 LIPSSGLI
+840 LIPSSDLI
-848 DVESEIER
+848 NIESEIDR
-856 LSKEKLKYIN
+856 LTKEKSKYIA
-866 QTVGIES
+866 QTTGIES
-873 RLSNPDFINN
+873 RLSNSAFINN

-906 EEQIKNFTN
+906 DEQIKNFSK

>member
-1 MIDNKYNPSEIEEK
+1 MINNKYNPSKIEEK
-15 WYKEWEKNKAFSP
+15 WYKEWENNKIFSP
-28 SNNGNAYCI
+28 SNDGDAYCI

-183 DLEVI
+183 DLEVL
-188 SSEENGKIWEI
+188 SSEENGKIWTI
-199 KYYLDDDSG
+199 KYFLDDESED
-208 NFLKIATTRPETI
+208 FLEIATTRPETI

-228 VNPEDKKYSDYI
+228 VNPNDARYKNYI
-240 GRNVIVPI
+240 GKKVIVPI
-248 TGKTVPVIA
+248 TGKTVPIIA
-257 DDYVDME
+257 DEYVDME

-270 KITPAHDFNDYELA
+270 KITPAHDFNDYELS
-284 KKHNLEIINIFDTSA
+284 KKHNLEIINIFDNSA
-299 RVKCDT
+299 RIKCDL
-305 KEYNNLDRFSARKK
+305 KEYNNLDRFAARKK
-319 ILSELKNSDQ
+319 ILSELEDSKN
-329 LLKVSDHKM
+329 LLKTSDHKM
-338 IIPRGD
+338 LIPRGD
-344 RSHSIIEPLM
+344 RSHAIIEPLM

-366 DEAIKCVKDKEI
+366 EEAIKCVKEKEI
-378 KFVPENW
+378 KFVPKNW

-414 YDEEKNIYVGKD
+414 YDDEKNVYVGKN
-426 EKNIRVKY
+426 EEHVREKY
-434 DIKDDVILTQD
+434 DLKEDTILTQD

-464 WPNETERVKTF
+464 WPSETERVKTF

-540 GIKLENLI
+540 GIDLNSLI
-548 SKRASDLMQPDM
+548 DKRASDLMQPEM
-560 AEKIKKNTKKE
+560 AQKIIKNTKKD
-571 YPGGIDAYGTDALR
+571 YPDGIGAYGTDALR
-585 FTFASLASNGRDIN
+585 FTFASLASTGRDIN
-599 FNLKRVEGYRN
+599 FDLKRVEGYRN

-616 NAARFVKMQDQI
+616 NAARYVKMQGNI
-628 FIEQIDN
+628 KKENLDN
-635 NNNFQDEELWIR
+635 VNFKNEDIWIR
-647 NKLAELID
+647 NKLADLI
-655 NTKNNYKNY
+655 TEIKNNYKNY
-664 RFDYAS
+664 RFDYAA
-670 KSLYSFIWQD
+670 KGLYSFVWQD
-680 YCSWYIEITKSKLN
+680 YCSWYIEISKSNLN
-694 KKNITDVDKSLIIF
+694 VKNITEDEKNLIIS
-708 NLRHVLKNILLLLHP
+708 NLRDILKSILLLLHP

-728 TEEIYNDVFNEKKF
+728 TEEIYKDIFNEDKF
-742 LQDNSYPDSS
+742 IQNNNYPNSSDFESSRTTDNIS
-752 NFLTTSNVENIN
+752 
-764 WMIEIVSAIRK
+764 WMLEIISAIRK

-781 VQPNKDIEIIVT
+781 VQPNKEIEIFVT
-793 GENDKDKFFFDTL
+793 GESDKDKVFFKELTP
-806 SSLIMSLAKVK
+806 LIKSLAKIK
-817 SISFGKEDKNNNYYT
+817 NIEFSEISESNFYT
-832 CVSNNLKL
+832 CVSNNLKI
-840 LIPSSGLI
+840 LIPSSDLV
-848 DVESEIER
+848 DMKSEIER
-856 LSKEKLKYIN
+856 LTKEKAKYVN
-866 QTVGIES
+866 STVGIES
-873 RLSNPDFINN
+873 RLSNEEFVKN

-888 VVSDEQ
+888 VVADEQ
-894 KLKELKVQISKI
+894 KLKELKIQISKI
-906 EEQIKNFTN
+906 EEQIKNFSS

>member
-1 MIDNKYNPSEIEEK
+1 MINTKYNPSEIEEK
-15 WYKEWEKNKAFSP
+15 WYKQWEESKIFSP
-28 SNNGNAYCI
+28 SKEGDPYCI

-68 LGDNTLWQAGTD
+68 LGYKTLWQAGTD

-148 SVAVN
+148 SAAVN

-188 SSEENGKIWEI
+188 SSEENGKLWEI
-199 KYYLDDDSG
+199 KYPIDGDQE
-208 NFLKIATTRPETI
+208 NFLKVATTRPETI
-221 LGDTAVA
+221 LGDTGVAINPNDDRYKSFIGKQAV
-228 VNPEDKKYSDYI
+228 
-240 GRNVIVPI
+240 VPI
-248 TGKTVPVIA
+248 TGKKVPIIS
-257 DDYVDME
+257 DEYVDME

-284 KKHNLEIINIFDTSA
+284 KKHGLEILNIFDNSA
-299 RVKCDT
+299 RIKCDI
-305 KEYNNLDRFSARKK
+305 KEYNNLDRFEARKK
-319 ILSELKNSDQ
+319 ILSDLEDLGQLINS
-329 LLKVSDHKM
+329 SNHKM

-366 DEAIKCVKDKEI
+366 DEAIKCVEQNEI
-378 KFVPENW
+378 EFVPKNW

-414 YDEEKNIYVGKD
+414 YDDENNIYVGKNED
-426 EKNIRVKY
+426 DIRKKY
-434 DIKDDVILTQD
+434 DIKDEVILNQD

-464 WPNETERVKTF
+464 WPKETERVKTF

-498 GKKFVGEVP
+498 GKKFLEDVP
-507 FKEIYVHGLV
+507 FEKIYVHGLV
-517 KDSSGNKMSKSKG
+517 RDSDGNKMSKSKG

-540 GIKLENLI
+540 GISLNDLI
-548 SKRASDLMQPDM
+548 NKRASDLMQPEM
-560 AEKIKKNTKKE
+560 SEKIIKNTKKE
-571 YPGGIDAYGTDALR
+571 YPQGIDSYGTDALR

-616 NAARFVKMQDQI
+616 NAARFVKIQSESFVKKDTY
-628 FIEQIDN
+628 EYKDEDN
-635 NNNFQDEELWIR
+635 WIR
-647 NKLAELID
+647 HKLGEIIND
-655 NTKNNYKNY
+655 TKLNYKNY
-664 RFDYAS
+664 RFDYAA
-670 KSLYSFIWQD
+670 KNLYSFVWQD
-680 YCSWYIEITKSKLN
+680 YCSWYIEIAKSKIN
-694 KKNITDVDKSLIIF
+694 QDNISEIEKNSIIF
-708 NLRHVLKNILLLLHP
+708 NLRDILKNILLLLHP

-728 TEEIYNDVFNEKKF
+728 TEEIYRDIFEDKKF
-742 LQDNSYPDSS
+742 IQDNSYPEANEYLSEK
-752 NFLTTSNVENIN
+752 NIENIN
-764 WMIEIVSAIRK
+764 WMVALISAIRK

-781 VQPNKDIEIIVT
+781 VQPNKKIDILVT
-793 GENDKDKFFFDTL
+793 GETKKDKLFL
-806 SSLIMSLAKVK
+806 SELSPLIKNLAKIK
-817 SISFGKEDKNNNYYT
+817 NISYGNESKTVNYYT
-832 CVSNNLKL
+832 CVHNNLKL
-840 LIPSSGLI
+840 LIPTAEII
-848 DVESEIER
+848 DVSSEVER
-856 LSKEKLKYIN
+856 LNREKSKYIKLAE
-866 QTVGIES
+866 GIES
-873 RLSNPDFINN
+873 RLSNSEFISN

-888 VVSDEQ
+888 VVADEQ
-894 KLKELKVQISKI
+894 KLTELKTKI
-906 EEQIKNFTN
+906 LKIDEQLKKY

>member
-1 MIDNKYNPSEIEEK
+1 MINTKYNPSEIEEK
-15 WYKEWEKNKAFSP
+15 WYKQWEENKIFSP
-28 SNNGNAYCI
+28 SKEGDPYCI

-68 LGDNTLWQAGTD
+68 LGYKTLWQAGTD

-148 SVAVN
+148 SAAVN

-188 SSEENGKIWEI
+188 SSEENGKLWEI
-199 KYYLDDDSG
+199 KYPIDGDQE
-208 NFLKIATTRPETI
+208 NFLKVATTRPETI
-221 LGDTAVA
+221 LGDTGVAINPNDDRYKSFVGKQAV
-228 VNPEDKKYSDYI
+228 
-240 GRNVIVPI
+240 VPI
-248 TGKTVPVIA
+248 TGKKVPIIS
-257 DDYVDME
+257 DEYVDME

-284 KKHNLEIINIFDTSA
+284 KKHGLEILNIFDNSA
-299 RVKCDT
+299 RIKCGI
-305 KEYNNLDRFSARKK
+305 KEYNNLDRFEARKK
-319 ILSELKNSDQ
+319 ILSDLEDLGQLINS
-329 LLKVSDHKM
+329 SNHKM

-366 DEAIKCVKDKEI
+366 DEAIKCVEQNEI
-378 KFVPENW
+378 EFVPKNW

-414 YDEEKNIYVGKD
+414 YDDENNIYVGKNED
-426 EKNIRVKY
+426 DIRKKY
-434 DIKDDVILTQD
+434 DIKDEVILNQD

-464 WPNETERVKTF
+464 WPKETERVKTF

-498 GKKFVGEVP
+498 GKKFLKDVP
-507 FKEIYVHGLV
+507 FEKIYVHGLV
-517 KDSSGNKMSKSKG
+517 KDSYGNKMSKSKG

-540 GIKLENLI
+540 GISLNDLI
-548 SKRASDLMQPDM
+548 NKRASDLMQPEM
-560 AEKIKKNTKKE
+560 SEKIIKNTKKE
-571 YPGGIDAYGTDALR
+571 YPQGIDSYGTDALR

-616 NAARFVKMQDQI
+616 NAARFVKMQSDS
-628 FIEQIDN
+628 FVKKDAYEYKDEDN
-635 NNNFQDEELWIR
+635 WIR
-647 NKLAELID
+647 HKLGEIIND
-655 NTKNNYKNY
+655 TKLNYNNY
-664 RFDYAS
+664 RFDYAA
-670 KSLYSFIWQD
+670 KNLYSFVWQD
-680 YCSWYIEITKSKLN
+680 YCSWYIEIAKSKIN
-694 KKNITDVDKSLIIF
+694 QDNISEIEKNSIIF
-708 NLRHVLKNILLLLHP
+708 NLRDILKNILLLLHP

-728 TEEIYNDVFNEKKF
+728 TEEIYRDIFEDKKF
-742 LQDNSYPDSS
+742 IQDNSYPEANEYLSEK
-752 NFLTTSNVENIN
+752 NIENIN
-764 WMIEIVSAIRK
+764 WMVALISAIRK

-781 VQPNKDIEIIVT
+781 VQPNKTIDILIT
-793 GENDKDKFFFDTL
+793 GETKKDKLFL
-806 SSLIMSLAKVK
+806 SELSPLIKNLAKIK
-817 SISFGKEDKNNNYYT
+817 NISYGNESKTVNYYT
-832 CVSNNLKL
+832 CVYNNLKL
-840 LIPSSGLI
+840 LIPTAEII
-848 DVESEIER
+848 DVSSEVER
-856 LSKEKLKYIN
+856 LNKEKSKYIKLAE
-866 QTVGIES
+866 GIEL
-873 RLSNPDFINN
+873 RLSNSEFINN

-888 VVSDEQ
+888 VVADEQ
-894 KLKELKVQISKI
+894 KLTELKTKI
-906 EEQIKNFTN
+906 LKIDEQLKKY

>member
-15 WYKEWEKNKAFSP
+15 WYKEWEEKKAFSP
-28 SNNGNAYCI
+28 SGDGDAYCI

-68 LGDNTLWQAGTD
+68 LGNKTLWQAGTD

-91 RKLTA
+91 RKLIA

-109 IDQVWDWKSQSG
+109 IDQVWDWKSESG
-121 DIITKQLRRMGASLD
+121 NIITKQLRRMGASLD

-148 SVAVN
+148 SIAVN

-183 DLEVI
+183 DLEVV
-188 SSEENGKIWEI
+188 SSEENGKIWQI
-199 KYYLDDDSG
+199 KYFLDDDS
-208 NFLKIATTRPETI
+208 NDFVEIATTRPETI
-221 LGDTAVA
+221 LGDTAIA
-228 VNPEDKKYSDYI
+228 VNPNDKKYLSYI
-240 GRNVIVPI
+240 GKKVVVPI
-248 TGKTVPVIA
+248 TGRVVPIIA
-257 DDYVDME
+257 DEYVDMD

-299 RVKCDT
+299 RIKCDT
-305 KEYNNLDRFSARKK
+305 KEYNNLDRFAARKK
-319 ILSELKNSDQ
+319 VLSELKDSGV
-329 LLKVSDHKM
+329 LVKTSDHKM
-338 IIPRGD
+338 VIPRGD
-344 RSHSIIEPLM
+344 RSHSIIEPMM

-366 DEAIKCVKDKEI
+366 EEAIRCVKEKEI

-385 EKTYFEWMNNIQ
+385 EKTYFDWMNNIQ

-414 YDEEKNIYVGKD
+414 YDEDKNIYVGKD
-426 EKNIRVKY
+426 ENDVRKKY
-434 DIKDDVILTQD
+434 DIKDSVVLNQD

-498 GKKFVGEVP
+498 GKKFVGEIP

-540 GIKLENLI
+540 GIELENLI
-548 SKRASDLMQPDM
+548 DKRASNLMQPEM
-560 AEKIKKNTKKE
+560 AEKIRKNTKKE
-571 YPGGIDAYGTDALR
+571 YPNGIDSYGTDALR
-585 FTFASLASNGRDIN
+585 FTFASLASHGRDIN

-616 NAARFVKMQDQI
+616 NAARFVKMQGDASS
-628 FIEQIDN
+628 DKN
-635 NNNFQDEELWIR
+635 TLTDEDIWIR
-647 NKLAELID
+647 NKMGELID
-655 NTKNNYKNY
+655 STKLNYKNY
-664 RFDYAS
+664 RFDYAA
-670 KSLYSFIWQD
+670 KNLYSFVWQD
-680 YCSWYIEITKSKLN
+680 YCSWYIEISKAKIN
-694 KKNITDVDKSLIIF
+694 RDDISDIEKNAVIY
-708 NLRHVLKNILLLLHP
+708 NLRDILKNILLLLHP

-728 TEEIYNDVFNEKKF
+728 TEEIYFDIFKEKTF
-742 LQDNSYPDSS
+742 LQYNAYPESK
-752 NFLTTSNVENIN
+752 NFLSKKNTDNIT
-764 WMIEIVSAIRK
+764 WMIDIVSAIRK

-781 VQPNKDIEIIVT
+781 VLPNKDIEVIVT
-793 GENDKDKFFFDTL
+793 GENNKDKLYFKKLSYLIKSLSKIKTL
-806 SSLIMSLAKVK
+806 R
-817 SISFGKEDKNNNYYT
+817 FGNEESEKNYYT
-832 CVSNNLKL
+832 CVSNNLKF
-840 LIPSSGLI
+840 LIPTSGLI
-848 DVESEIER
+848 DIDLEIER
-856 LSKEKLKYIN
+856 LVKEKSKCVN
-866 QTVGIES
+866 QATGIES
-873 RLSNPDFINN
+873 RLSNSNFINN
-883 APGHI
+883 APGH
-888 VVSDEQ
+888 VVVADEQ
-894 KLKELKVQISKI
+894 KLKELKIHILKI
-906 EEQIKNFTN
+906 EEQLKNYS

>member
-1 MIDNKYNPSEIEEK
+1 MIDNKYNPSEIEDK
-15 WYKEWEKNKAFSP
+15 WYEEWEENKIFSP
-28 SNNGNAYCI
+28 SGDGEPYCI

-68 LGDNTLWQAGTD
+68 LGNKTLWQAGTD

-148 SVAVN
+148 SIAVS

-188 SSEENGKIWEI
+188 SSEENGKIWQI
-199 KYYLDDDSG
+199 KYFLENDSENYLE
-208 NFLKIATTRPETI
+208 IATTRPETI

-228 VNPEDKKYSDYI
+228 VNPLDEKYRRYI
-240 GRNVIVPI
+240 GKNVIVPI
-248 TGKTVPVIA
+248 TGKKVPIIS
-257 DDYVDME
+257 DEYVDME

-299 RVKCDT
+299 RVQCEF
-305 KEYNNLDRFSARKK
+305 KEYNNLDRFEARKK
-319 ILSELKNSDQ
+319 ILSELQESNNLTKI
-329 LLKVSDHKM
+329 SDHKM
-338 IIPRGD
+338 VIPRGD

-366 DEAIKCVKDKEI
+366 EEAIRCVKEKEI

-414 YDEEKNIYVGKD
+414 YDEEQNIYVGKD
-426 EKNIRVKY
+426 EDDVRKKY
-434 DIKDDVILTQD
+434 DIKSETILTQD

-517 KDSSGNKMSKSKG
+517 KDSSGKKMSKSKG

-540 GIKLENLI
+540 GIKLEDLI
-548 SKRASDLMQPDM
+548 NKRASDLMQPEM

-571 YPGGIDAYGTDALR
+571 YPEGIDSYGTDALR

-616 NAARFVKMQDQI
+616 NAARYVKMQSQDQSYD
-628 FIEQIDN
+628 IESEKFTNED
-635 NNNFQDEELWIR
+635 FWIR
-647 NKLAELID
+647 NKLSVLIA
-655 NTKNNYKNY
+655 NTKDSYKNY
-664 RFDYAS
+664 RFDYAA
-670 KSLYSFIWQD
+670 KNLYSFVWQD
-680 YCSWYIEITKSKLN
+680 YCNWYIEISKSKLN
-694 KKNITDVDKSLIIF
+694 KKNISEIEKSIIIY
-708 NLRHVLKNILLLLHP
+708 NLRDILKNILLLLHP

-728 TEEIYNDVFNEKKF
+728 TEEIYHDMYGEEKF
-742 LQDNSYPDSS
+742 LQDNNYPDTEKFS
-752 NFLTTSNVENIN
+752 NDVDVSNIS
-764 WMIEIVSAIRK
+764 WMIDIVSVIRK

-781 VQPNKDIEIIVT
+781 VQPNKDIEVVIV
-793 GENDKDKFFFDTL
+793 GENNKDKLFFKNL
-806 SSLIMSLAKVK
+806 SSLIMDLAKLNK
-817 SISFGKEDKNNNYYT
+817 FSFGQEDINQNYYT

-840 LIPSSGLI
+840 LIPSSDLI
-848 DVESEIER
+848 DIDSEINRISRE
-856 LSKEKLKYIN
+856 KEKYIK
-866 QTVGIES
+866 QSIGIEG
-873 RLSNPDFINN
+873 RLANSEFINN
-883 APGHI
+883 APGH
-888 VVSDEQ
+888 VVVADEQ
-894 KLKELKVQISKI
+894 KLKELKMQILKIDEQLKNYSK
-906 EEQIKNFTN
+906 